1 MPNIALPDGNFLE
14 VPSNPTPE
22 YAARVRDALASAF
35 PEEYGE
41 RSYLGYI
48 PEIAKAVPRGL
59 AGTYL
64 TALEGLGSFANAAT
78 DAVGLES
85 LIDAGEEN
93 AVIAHAREGREALN
107 ESFLGAS
114 APYRDQWAVKAG
126 EALGSFASFA
136 IPGTA
141 VMKLTSLQ
149 GAKAMLPILPLAS
162 MAGAG
167 EASQRV
173 EAARASGLNVTQ
185 EQENASVMWGS
196 LIGATELAPVHN
208 ILKRINKLAAPKFKK
223 EWMHR
228 IHQAVIS
235 GGLEG
240 AQEVAA
246 SLMQDAVEK
255 GYYNPDLDFGESW
268 WEEFT
273 LGGFAG
279 FAGDLALRAMGGR
292 RFSITDQ
299 GWLDKETD
307 SRKRR
312 AEGLER
318 QRAVLEQA
326 EKDLTFPAL
335 PAPDPELTPD
345 QIMIEGDEDPVAFAN
360 RLSITLGDR
369 FPLNTTWSVV
379 PVSEGLVSVQDGDGV
394 AYGQPMT
401 LEEGTTVAGELNN
414 QQFTDAI
421 NREVNNK
428 IALTGDYPSGRQR
441 RLVEEAGQRILDP
454 EQFTFP
460 SFAIDFYG
468 GTTSLDEG
476 YNESLTWQEIEAE
489 AQQRPWRKLTK
500 TQEMNKARA
509 AEGKSPLNNFSV
521 EQAKQALTG
530 EQFRAMVD
538 GKVEALTNAGMIY
551 TQEYVDD
558 LVVLAKERTAKGKL
572 SSKKESRQA
581 RQELKALEDA
591 LLVEAV
597 EDPAEAGMPDKL
609 RFGRYN
615 LIADEA
621 EARSLKRMARVVDK
635 KFTTRGVRPPPGMG
649 ENVHQ
654 TRAALETI
662 AQQKNISFDPDS
674 PAWKFFFKQVTGK
687 EKLGP
692 VRRAHRKADEMSP
705 DETAL
710 VWLEMMQ
717 LPSFPTLTTLPD
729 FSPSSL
735 NANQYDAA
743 KTAVIASGRVSND
756 LLKEAMSIEGRKVR
770 SATISE
776 ARRLLA
782 AEGVIPTP
790 QSRSV
795 TQTTEPSPEEDV
807 VIVDEP
813 VTLAQDIDL
822 QVKVTRNA
830 VDKTLR
836 GRGVNNIN
844 TRILNTVDDATGRA
858 RDLETGREVIGVGRA
873 SLGTYSAALHRVT
886 VVLRELD
893 PSVTEEMLAQ
903 DVAGRV
909 NHELIHAMR
918 ELDLFTEGEWK
929 ALTKYAESAIE
940 PISGLTFLERA
951 QLPADQDGYADQP
964 ITIQIEESVAELYR
978 NHAQGL
984 LEKAVTGKPRSLLDR
999 ITHFFSRMVEVV
1011 RGTPE
1016 ALTVLEAITS
1026 GEIGGRPAEIRT
1038 LRETEAEIRALEE
1051 TPTTAVPGAR
1061 AADAPP
1067 EAIVGERVSDLPPP
1081 SDREMRA
1088 YHGSRTPT
1096 SLWRRLGGRPPFD
1109 EFKVP
1114 TQPGRIQQGWG
1125 MYFTD
1130 ETSSAQAWGPN
1141 VIPANI
1147 PSPERMLHWN
1157 ESFSNQPEGVRVALD
1172 QLGLPIS
1179 AENTG
1184 QEIYDL
1190 LADQFMPP
1198 VPARVGY
1205 GREWMEQD
1213 LQANRM
1219 ASEKL
1224 SEVGVDGTY
1233 SDFQIAVFDPVNIEA
1248 LTRREAAQPEITDVG
1263 ERVPDLPPE
1272 LEMRAAAPTEE
1283 EVQIIPTPDGGVDV
1297 LAFHGKFDP
1306 GLPES
1311 KTRFGGLHIGTKKA
1325 AEGRMEY
1332 FRPDPMKAERWNVIP
1347 VKAHLRQ
1354 PFGTA
1359 ARPVT
1364 EHDLAMILNLPD
1376 METGGI
1382 WHANDEGWQGV
1393 QSVAEEGSPLLPG
1406 RSRGLNKLKEEGYD
1420 GIIYR
1425 NIVEDEGSLSVL
1437 ILDTTVA
1444 AQREEIPDREMRQS
1458 LDRTIGSLEEI
1469 DGGRY
1474 FNPKALFHD
1483 IHVTSRPKSAHKSKE
1498 ILISLS
1504 PKEFL
1509 SLVPGVAGRTTEEK
1523 TEGLRELVEGGD
1535 QFRQLLHLSFQHDGR
1550 TAKVY
1555 GHEGR
1560 HRAMALESLGV
1571 EQMPVI
1577 LKSLG
1582 YPGGRY
1588 GQGEIEWTE
1597 QYSDDADSYGRLEV
1611 WPETLEAQGE
1621 YATNQIP
1628 FPVADPLAVPQ
1639 EREMRAQPVEDAP
1652 PLPEGEVRAPTPEQ
1666 LEEAVA
1672 TVDQQAE
1679 EAVANGTV
1687 PRFSTKASPEAKYV
1701 ALNPDEGMKLPQDM
1715 SERFMLSN
1723 VPVLPDRIQKIMN
1736 RRLPY
1741 EPEGQRETFGQRVLG
1756 TLNAESGSEL
1766 ATRLREDFVYR
1777 YARWE
1782 PIGREMA
1789 AKDARTLWADSS
1801 AIAAMNM
1808 ADLSGGYIASA
1819 WKWGQIAYKDG
1830 GYMVEDVAMENG
1842 EMTGGLLDIL
1852 EPIYKDQNKSRLW
1865 QLYMIERRARYSN
1878 SQGKLLDIPDSEL
1891 KSEWDDVSAEV
1902 EANYPELIE
1911 VAEKYDAWNN
1921 QLIQF
1926 MTDTGLV
1933 NKETAQE
1940 WIDSSFYYPFY
1951 RQMEGEEAGRDRVF
1965 KTRLMTGA
1973 NSLVRQKLEGSR
1985 REFITDPIEAI
1996 GKNLSA
2002 AITAG
2007 MKNVAGQRAMRDA
2020 VALGYGEEVK
2030 QKKDGNYTILID
2042 GKERHYAIGDLQL
2055 VASLM
2060 SMSQGELTPIINVLA
2075 KPASLLRSLVTKS
2088 PDFMAAAIFRD
2099 VGSAAVTSGASLPK
2113 LAGAVKNAFGPL
2125 ENMERRGF
2133 GLGYDFQNDPRQVKE
2148 WYKQEYR
2155 KRGVGGHGL
2164 MPMDAFRRVWDAL
2177 GQASTRSDVAIRK
2190 SVYEDVLARTGN
2202 EAEAIYQ
2209 GWEVINFS
2217 RRGASPTFRVLTAS
2231 IPFLNARI
2239 QGLDVFYRAGRGR
2252 YSSDPRKNKEMVQ
2265 RTFIYRSLL
2274 MAGLTGLYYLLVS
2287 DSEDYREASP
2297 IERDMN
2303 YIIPVLG
2310 GLKLPVPF
2318 EVGFLFKTI
2327 PEKILDTIYGTST
2340 QRDLAGTI
2348 LRGAGSTFEFNPL
2361 GIQAI
2366 APLVEYY
2373 YNKSFFTGR
2382 EIVPYYMLGQESFM
2396 QKQWDST
2403 ILAQNLGKALNISPL
2418 KIDHL
2423 MRGYTG
2429 TLGTYAID
2437 LADAVA
2443 RQFAGPEYQVPKRL
2457 QDFPVVRRFYQ
2468 GVGSGYQQ
2476 AFYDLDSDVQRM
2488 VQTFNKLQKDG
2499 RMDEAYAYYL
2509 TRPELL
2515 ESKEMVNAISRFM
2528 DSYRERRDAIRNSK
2542 IPDDTKRDFL
2552 DQLDEEKNR
2561 LLKEIPQMR
2570 KDIGSPFLRLGNTV
2584 GL

>member
-1 MPNIALPDGNFLE
+1 MAFLSLPDGNRLAI
-14 VPSNPTPE
+14 PDNPTE
-22 YAARVRDALASAF
+22 AYLDNLESELAQIY

-41 RSYLGYI
+41 RTVAGYVS
-48 PEIAKAVPRGL
+48 EFGKAIPRGL
-59 AGTYL
+59 ASTFL
-64 TALEGLGSFANAAT
+64 TAAEGVGSLANAVT
-78 DAVGLES
+78 DSVGLES

-93 AVIAHAREGREALN
+93 ELISIAREGREALN
-107 ESFLGAS
+107 ESFLGAD
-114 APYRDQWAVKAG
+114 AAYRDKWITKAG

-162 MAGAG
+162 TAGAG

-208 ILKRINKLAAPKFKK
+208 ILRRINKLAPPKFKNV
-223 EWMHR
+223 WMNR
-228 IHQAVIS
+228 IQEAVVS

-279 FAGDLALRAMGGR
+279 FAGDLALRALGGR
-292 RFSITDQ
+292 RFSVTDQ

-345 QIMIEGDEDPVAFAN
+345 QITIEDGEDPVAFAN

-369 FPLNTTWSVV
+369 FPLNTIWSTV
-379 PVSEGLVSVQDGDGV
+379 PVSEGLVSVQDREGV
-394 AYGQPMT
+394 TYGQPMT
-401 LEEGTTVAGELNN
+401 LEEGTIVAGELNN
-414 QQFTDAI
+414 QQFADAI

-460 SFAIDFYG
+460 AFAIDFYG

-476 YNESLTWQEIEAE
+476 YNESLTWQEIEE
-489 AQQRPWRKLTK
+489 EGQQRPWRKLTK

-509 AEGKSPLNNFSV
+509 AEGKPPLNNFSV
-521 EQAKQALTG
+521 EQAKQALTE

-538 GKVEALTNAGMIY
+538 GKVEALTNAGIIY

-572 SSKKESRQA
+572 SNKKESRQA
-581 RQELKALEDA
+581 REELKALEDA

-597 EDPAEAGMPDKL
+597 EDPAETGMPEKL

-615 LIADEA
+615 LIADQA
-621 EARSLKRMARVVDK
+621 EARALKRMARVVDK

-662 AQQKNISFDPDS
+662 AQQKNISFDPSS

-795 TQTTEPSPEEDV
+795 TEVGEPAPTEDV
-807 VIVDEP
+807 VTINEP
-813 VTLAQDIDL
+813 VTLAEDTDL
-822 QVKVTRNA
+822 QVKITRD
-830 VDKTLR
+830 VMDKTVR

-844 TRILNTVDDATGRA
+844 SRILGIIDAATGRA
-858 RDLETGREVIGVGRA
+858 RDLETGREVIGSEALA
-873 SLGTYSAALHRVT
+873 SYSAALNRVT
-886 VVLRELD
+886 VVVGELD
-893 PSVTEEMLAQ
+893 PAVTEEMLAQ

-951 QLPADQDGYADQP
+951 QLPRDQGGYADQS

-978 NHAQGL
+978 NHVQGL

-1011 RGTPE
+1011 RGTPD
-1016 ALTVLEAITS
+1016 ALGVLEAITS
-1026 GEIGGRPAEIRT
+1026 GEIGGRPAEIST
-1038 LRETEAEIRALEE
+1038 LREPEAEIRALEE

-1081 SDREMRA
+1081 SDREMRGGWYGPEQGMRPIGEIPHNELTQQQRDQLRRMSKMHFDTTTVW
-1088 YHGSRTPT
+1088 YHGT
-1096 SLWRRLGGRPPFD
+1096 SEVVEGAGEDTEAFDMFMSTRDKGWDSQWMADLG
-1109 EFKVP
+1109 
-1114 TQPGRIQQGWG
+1114 TW
-1125 MYFTD
+1125 FTD
-1130 ETSSAQAWGPN
+1130 EPQVADHFARAEDGYILPAYLRMRNPKNFYGYEALEEDYAESPAASVQEYVANLQAEGYDSIEIESSFTDVEVSRTDA
-1141 VIPANI
+1141 VVF
-1147 PSPERMLHWN
+1147 
-1157 ESFSNQPEGVRVALD
+1157 ESDQVRSA
-1172 QLGLPIS
+1172 IS
-1179 AENTG
+1179 A
-1184 QEIYDL
+1184 
-1190 LADQFMPP
+1190 
-1198 VPARVGY
+1198 
-1205 GREWMEQD
+1205 
-1213 LQANRM
+1213 
-1219 ASEKL
+1219 
-1224 SEVGVDGTY
+1224 
-1233 SDFQIAVFDPVNIEA
+1233 
-1248 LTRREAAQPEITDVG
+1248 
-1263 ERVPDLPPE
+1263 
-1272 LEMRAAAPTEE
+1272 
-1283 EVQIIPTPDGGVDV
+1283 
-1297 LAFHGKFDP
+1297 KFDP
-1306 GLPES
+1306 A
-1311 KTRFGGLHIGTKKA
+1311 RA
-1325 AEGRMEY
+1325 AE
-1332 FRPDPMKAERWNVIP
+1332 
-1347 VKAHLRQ
+1347 
-1354 PFGTA
+1354 
-1359 ARPVT
+1359 
-1364 EHDLAMILNLPD
+1364 
-1376 METGGI
+1376 
-1382 WHANDEGWQGV
+1382 
-1393 QSVAEEGSPLLPG
+1393 PG
-1406 RSRGLNKLKEEGYD
+1406 L
-1420 GIIYR
+1420 
-1425 NIVEDEGSLSVL
+1425 
-1437 ILDTTVA
+1437 
-1444 AQREEIPDREMRQS
+1444 
-1458 LDRTIGSLEEI
+1458 
-1469 DGGRY
+1469 
-1474 FNPKALFHD
+1474 
-1483 IHVTSRPKSAHKSKE
+1483 
-1498 ILISLS
+1498 
-1504 PKEFL
+1504 
-1509 SLVPGVAGRTTEEK
+1509 
-1523 TEGLRELVEGGD
+1523 
-1535 QFRQLLHLSFQHDGR
+1535 
-1550 TAKVY
+1550 
-1555 GHEGR
+1555 
-1560 HRAMALESLGV
+1560 
-1571 EQMPVI
+1571 
-1577 LKSLG
+1577 
-1582 YPGGRY
+1582 
-1588 GQGEIEWTE
+1588 
-1597 QYSDDADSYGRLEV
+1597 
-1611 WPETLEAQGE
+1611 
-1621 YATNQIP
+1621 
-1628 FPVADPLAVPQ
+1628 
-1639 EREMRAQPVEDAP
+1639 REMRA
-1652 PLPEGEVRAPTPEQ
+1652 PTQEQ
-1666 LEEAVA
+1666 IDEAVA

-1756 TLNAESGSEL
+1756 TLNVESGSEL
-1766 ATRLREDFVYR
+1766 ATRLREDLVYR

-2177 GQASTRSDVAIRK
+2177 GQASTRSDVAIRQ

-2239 QGLDVFYRAGRGR
+2239 QGLDVFYRAARGR
-2252 YSSDPRKNKEMVQ
+2252 YSSDPRKNKEMVR

-2274 MAGLTGLYYLLVS
+2274 MAGLTGLYYALVS
-2287 DSEDYREASP
+2287 DTEDYKEATT
-2297 IERDMN
+2297 IEKDMN

-2318 EVGFLFKTI
+2318 EVGFLFKTM

-2340 QRDLAGTI
+2340 GGDLAGTI
-2348 LRGAGSTFEFNPL
+2348 GRGFGSTFEFNPL

-2366 APLVEYY
+2366 APLVEMY

-2396 QKQWDST
+2396 QTRWDT
-2403 ILAQNLGKALNISPL
+2403 PLFAQNLGKALNISPL

-2437 LADAVA
+2437 LSDAVA
-2443 RQFAGPEYQVPKRL
+2443 REFAGPEYQVPKRL

-2476 AFYDLDSDVQRM
+2476 MFYDLDSDVQRM

-2528 DSYRERRDAIRNSK
+2528 DSYRERRDAIRNSD
-2542 IPDDTKRDFL
+2542 IPDDTKRDLL

>member
-1 MPNIALPDGNFLE
+1 MAFLSLPDGNRLAI
-14 VPSNPTPE
+14 PDNPTE
-22 YAARVRDALASAF
+22 AYLDNLESELAQIY

-41 RSYLGYI
+41 RTVAGYVS
-48 PEIAKAVPRGL
+48 EFGKAIPRGL
-59 AGTYL
+59 ASTFL
-64 TALEGLGSFANAAT
+64 TAAEGVGSLANAVT
-78 DAVGLES
+78 DSVGLES

-93 AVIAHAREGREALN
+93 ELISIAREGREALN
-107 ESFLGAS
+107 ESFLGAD
-114 APYRDQWAVKAG
+114 AAYRDKWITKAG

-162 MAGAG
+162 TAGAG

-208 ILKRINKLAAPKFKK
+208 ILRRINKLAPPKFKNV
-223 EWMHR
+223 WMNR
-228 IHQAVIS
+228 IQEAVVS

-279 FAGDLALRAMGGR
+279 FAGDLALRALGGR
-292 RFSITDQ
+292 RFSVTDQ

-345 QIMIEGDEDPVAFAN
+345 QITIEDGEDPVAFAN

-369 FPLNTTWSVV
+369 FPLNTIWSTV
-379 PVSEGLVSVQDGDGV
+379 PVSEGLVSVQDREGV
-394 AYGQPMT
+394 TYGQPMT
-401 LEEGTTVAGELNN
+401 LEEGTIVAGELNN
-414 QQFTDAI
+414 QQFADAI

-460 SFAIDFYG
+460 AFAIDFYG

-476 YNESLTWQEIEAE
+476 YNESLTWQEIEE
-489 AQQRPWRKLTK
+489 EGQQRPWRKLTK

-509 AEGKSPLNNFSV
+509 AEGKPPLNNFSV
-521 EQAKQALTG
+521 EQAKQALTE

-538 GKVEALTNAGMIY
+538 GKVEALTNAGIIY

-572 SSKKESRQA
+572 SNKKESRQA
-581 RQELKALEDA
+581 REELKALEDA

-597 EDPAEAGMPDKL
+597 EDPAETGMPEKL

-615 LIADEA
+615 LIADQA
-621 EARSLKRMARVVDK
+621 EARALKRMARVVDK

-662 AQQKNISFDPDS
+662 AQQKNISFDPSS

-795 TQTTEPSPEEDV
+795 TEVGEPAPTEDV
-807 VIVDEP
+807 VTINEP
-813 VTLAQDIDL
+813 VTLAEDTDL
-822 QVKVTRNA
+822 QVKITRD
-830 VDKTLR
+830 VMDKTVR

-844 TRILNTVDDATGRA
+844 SRILGIIDAATGRA
-858 RDLETGREVIGVGRA
+858 RDLETGREVIGSEALA
-873 SLGTYSAALHRVT
+873 SYSAALNRVT
-886 VVLRELD
+886 VVVGELD
-893 PSVTEEMLAQ
+893 PAVTEEMLAQ

-951 QLPADQDGYADQP
+951 QLPRDQGGYADQS

-978 NHAQGL
+978 NHVQGL

-1011 RGTPE
+1011 RGTPD
-1016 ALTVLEAITS
+1016 ALGVLEAITS

-1081 SDREMRA
+1081 SDREMRGGWYGPEQGMRPIGEIPHNELTQQQRDQLRRMSKMHFDTTTVW
-1088 YHGSRTPT
+1088 YHGT
-1096 SLWRRLGGRPPFD
+1096 SEVVEGAGEDTEAFDMFMSTRDKGWDSQWMADLG
-1109 EFKVP
+1109 
-1114 TQPGRIQQGWG
+1114 TW
-1125 MYFTD
+1125 FTD
-1130 ETSSAQAWGPN
+1130 EPQVADHFARAEDGYILPAYLRMRNPKNFYGYEALEEDYAESPAASVQEYVANLQAEGYDSIEIESSFTDVEVSRTDA
-1141 VIPANI
+1141 VVF
-1147 PSPERMLHWN
+1147 
-1157 ESFSNQPEGVRVALD
+1157 ESDQVRSA
-1172 QLGLPIS
+1172 IS
-1179 AENTG
+1179 A
-1184 QEIYDL
+1184 
-1190 LADQFMPP
+1190 
-1198 VPARVGY
+1198 
-1205 GREWMEQD
+1205 
-1213 LQANRM
+1213 
-1219 ASEKL
+1219 
-1224 SEVGVDGTY
+1224 
-1233 SDFQIAVFDPVNIEA
+1233 
-1248 LTRREAAQPEITDVG
+1248 
-1263 ERVPDLPPE
+1263 
-1272 LEMRAAAPTEE
+1272 
-1283 EVQIIPTPDGGVDV
+1283 
-1297 LAFHGKFDP
+1297 KFDP
-1306 GLPES
+1306 A
-1311 KTRFGGLHIGTKKA
+1311 RA
-1325 AEGRMEY
+1325 AE
-1332 FRPDPMKAERWNVIP
+1332 
-1347 VKAHLRQ
+1347 
-1354 PFGTA
+1354 
-1359 ARPVT
+1359 
-1364 EHDLAMILNLPD
+1364 
-1376 METGGI
+1376 
-1382 WHANDEGWQGV
+1382 
-1393 QSVAEEGSPLLPG
+1393 PG
-1406 RSRGLNKLKEEGYD
+1406 L
-1420 GIIYR
+1420 
-1425 NIVEDEGSLSVL
+1425 
-1437 ILDTTVA
+1437 
-1444 AQREEIPDREMRQS
+1444 
-1458 LDRTIGSLEEI
+1458 
-1469 DGGRY
+1469 
-1474 FNPKALFHD
+1474 
-1483 IHVTSRPKSAHKSKE
+1483 
-1498 ILISLS
+1498 
-1504 PKEFL
+1504 
-1509 SLVPGVAGRTTEEK
+1509 
-1523 TEGLRELVEGGD
+1523 
-1535 QFRQLLHLSFQHDGR
+1535 
-1550 TAKVY
+1550 
-1555 GHEGR
+1555 
-1560 HRAMALESLGV
+1560 
-1571 EQMPVI
+1571 
-1577 LKSLG
+1577 
-1582 YPGGRY
+1582 
-1588 GQGEIEWTE
+1588 
-1597 QYSDDADSYGRLEV
+1597 
-1611 WPETLEAQGE
+1611 
-1621 YATNQIP
+1621 
-1628 FPVADPLAVPQ
+1628 
-1639 EREMRAQPVEDAP
+1639 REMRA
-1652 PLPEGEVRAPTPEQ
+1652 PTQEQ
-1666 LEEAVA
+1666 IDEAVA

-1756 TLNAESGSEL
+1756 TLNVESGSEL
-1766 ATRLREDFVYR
+1766 ATRLREDLVYR

-2177 GQASTRSDVAIRK
+2177 GQASTRSDVAIRQ

-2239 QGLDVFYRAGRGR
+2239 QGLDVFYRAARGR
-2252 YSSDPRKNKEMVQ
+2252 YSSDPRKNKEMVR

-2274 MAGLTGLYYLLVS
+2274 MAGLTGLYYALVS
-2287 DSEDYREASP
+2287 DTEDYKEATT
-2297 IERDMN
+2297 IEKDMN

-2318 EVGFLFKTI
+2318 EVGFLFKTM

-2340 QRDLAGTI
+2340 GGDLAGTI
-2348 LRGAGSTFEFNPL
+2348 GRGFGSTFEFNPL

-2366 APLVEYY
+2366 APLVEMY

-2396 QKQWDST
+2396 QTRWDT
-2403 ILAQNLGKALNISPL
+2403 PLFAQNLGKALNISPL

-2437 LADAVA
+2437 LSDAVA
-2443 RQFAGPEYQVPKRL
+2443 REFAGPEYQVPKRL

-2476 AFYDLDSDVQRM
+2476 MFYDLDSDVQRM

-2528 DSYRERRDAIRNSK
+2528 DSYRERRDAIRNSD
-2542 IPDDTKRDFL
+2542 IPDDTKRDLL

>member
-1 MPNIALPDGNFLE
+1 MAFLSLPDGNRLAI
-14 VPSNPTPE
+14 PDNPTE
-22 YAARVRDALASAF
+22 AYLDNLESELAQIY

-41 RSYLGYI
+41 RTVAGYVS
-48 PEIAKAVPRGL
+48 EFGKAIPRGL
-59 AGTYL
+59 ASTFL
-64 TALEGLGSFANAAT
+64 TAAEGVGSLANAVT
-78 DAVGLES
+78 DSVGLES

-93 AVIAHAREGREALN
+93 ELISIAREGREALN
-107 ESFLGAS
+107 ESFLGAD
-114 APYRDQWAVKAG
+114 AAYRDKWITKAG

-162 MAGAG
+162 TAGAG

-208 ILKRINKLAAPKFKK
+208 ILRRINKLAPPKFKNV
-223 EWMHR
+223 WMNR
-228 IHQAVIS
+228 IQEAVVS

-279 FAGDLALRAMGGR
+279 FAGDLALRALGGR
-292 RFSITDQ
+292 RFSVTDQ

-345 QIMIEGDEDPVAFAN
+345 QITIEDGEDPVAFAN

-369 FPLNTTWSVV
+369 FPLNTIWSTV
-379 PVSEGLVSVQDGDGV
+379 PVSEGLVSVQDREGV
-394 AYGQPMT
+394 TYGQPMT
-401 LEEGTTVAGELNN
+401 LEEGTIVAGELNN
-414 QQFTDAI
+414 QQFADAI

-460 SFAIDFYG
+460 AFAIDFYG

-476 YNESLTWQEIEAE
+476 YNESLTWQEIEE
-489 AQQRPWRKLTK
+489 EGQQRPWRKLTK

-509 AEGKSPLNNFSV
+509 AEGKPPLNNFSV
-521 EQAKQALTG
+521 EQAKQALTE

-538 GKVEALTNAGMIY
+538 GKVEALTNAGIIY

-572 SSKKESRQA
+572 SNKKESRQA
-581 RQELKALEDA
+581 REELKALEDA

-597 EDPAEAGMPDKL
+597 EDPAETGMPEKL

-615 LIADEA
+615 LIADQA
-621 EARSLKRMARVVDK
+621 EARALKRMARVVDK

-662 AQQKNISFDPDS
+662 AQQKNISFDPSS

-795 TQTTEPSPEEDV
+795 TEVGEPAPTEAV
-807 VIVDEP
+807 VTINAP
-813 VTLAQDIDL
+813 VTLAEDTAR
-822 QVKVTRNA
+822 QVKITRD
-830 VDKTLR
+830 VMDKTVR

-844 TRILNTVDDATGRA
+844 SRILGIIDAATGRA
-858 RDLETGREVIGVGRA
+858 RDLETGREVIGSEALA
-873 SLGTYSAALHRVT
+873 SYSAALNRVT
-886 VVLRELD
+886 VVVGELD
-893 PSVTEEMLAQ
+893 PAVTEEMLAQ

-951 QLPADQDGYADQP
+951 QLPRDQGGYADQS

-978 NHAQGL
+978 NHVQGL

-1011 RGTPE
+1011 RGTPD
-1016 ALTVLEAITS
+1016 ALGVLEAITS

-1081 SDREMRA
+1081 SDREMRGGWYGPEQGMRPIGEIPHNELTQQQRDQLRRMSKMHFDTTTVW
-1088 YHGSRTPT
+1088 YHGT
-1096 SLWRRLGGRPPFD
+1096 SEVVEGAGEDTEAFDMFMSTRDKGWDSQWMADLG
-1109 EFKVP
+1109 
-1114 TQPGRIQQGWG
+1114 TW
-1125 MYFTD
+1125 FTD
-1130 ETSSAQAWGPN
+1130 EPQVADHFARAEDGYILPAYLRMRNPKNFYGYEALEEDYAESPAASVQEYVANLQAEGYDSIEIESSFTDVEVSRTDA
-1141 VIPANI
+1141 VVF
-1147 PSPERMLHWN
+1147 
-1157 ESFSNQPEGVRVALD
+1157 ESDQVRSA
-1172 QLGLPIS
+1172 IS
-1179 AENTG
+1179 A
-1184 QEIYDL
+1184 
-1190 LADQFMPP
+1190 
-1198 VPARVGY
+1198 
-1205 GREWMEQD
+1205 
-1213 LQANRM
+1213 
-1219 ASEKL
+1219 
-1224 SEVGVDGTY
+1224 
-1233 SDFQIAVFDPVNIEA
+1233 
-1248 LTRREAAQPEITDVG
+1248 
-1263 ERVPDLPPE
+1263 
-1272 LEMRAAAPTEE
+1272 
-1283 EVQIIPTPDGGVDV
+1283 
-1297 LAFHGKFDP
+1297 KFDP
-1306 GLPES
+1306 A
-1311 KTRFGGLHIGTKKA
+1311 RA
-1325 AEGRMEY
+1325 AE
-1332 FRPDPMKAERWNVIP
+1332 
-1347 VKAHLRQ
+1347 
-1354 PFGTA
+1354 
-1359 ARPVT
+1359 
-1364 EHDLAMILNLPD
+1364 
-1376 METGGI
+1376 
-1382 WHANDEGWQGV
+1382 
-1393 QSVAEEGSPLLPG
+1393 PG
-1406 RSRGLNKLKEEGYD
+1406 L
-1420 GIIYR
+1420 
-1425 NIVEDEGSLSVL
+1425 
-1437 ILDTTVA
+1437 
-1444 AQREEIPDREMRQS
+1444 
-1458 LDRTIGSLEEI
+1458 
-1469 DGGRY
+1469 
-1474 FNPKALFHD
+1474 
-1483 IHVTSRPKSAHKSKE
+1483 
-1498 ILISLS
+1498 
-1504 PKEFL
+1504 
-1509 SLVPGVAGRTTEEK
+1509 
-1523 TEGLRELVEGGD
+1523 
-1535 QFRQLLHLSFQHDGR
+1535 
-1550 TAKVY
+1550 
-1555 GHEGR
+1555 
-1560 HRAMALESLGV
+1560 
-1571 EQMPVI
+1571 
-1577 LKSLG
+1577 
-1582 YPGGRY
+1582 
-1588 GQGEIEWTE
+1588 
-1597 QYSDDADSYGRLEV
+1597 
-1611 WPETLEAQGE
+1611 
-1621 YATNQIP
+1621 
-1628 FPVADPLAVPQ
+1628 
-1639 EREMRAQPVEDAP
+1639 REMRA
-1652 PLPEGEVRAPTPEQ
+1652 PTQEQ
-1666 LEEAVA
+1666 IDEAVA

-1756 TLNAESGSEL
+1756 TLNVESGSAL
-1766 ATRLREDFVYR
+1766 ATRLREDLVYR

-1926 MTDTGLV
+1926 MTDTGMV

-2177 GQASTRSDVAIRK
+2177 GQASTRSDVAIRQ

-2239 QGLDVFYRAGRGR
+2239 QGLDVFYRAARGR
-2252 YSSDPRKNKEMVQ
+2252 YSSDPRKNKEMVR

-2274 MAGLTGLYYLLVS
+2274 MAGLTGLYYALVS
-2287 DSEDYREASP
+2287 DTEDYKEATT
-2297 IERDMN
+2297 IEKDMN

-2318 EVGFLFKTI
+2318 EVGFLFKTM

-2340 QRDLAGTI
+2340 GGDLAGTI
-2348 LRGAGSTFEFNPL
+2348 GRGFGSTFEFNPL

-2366 APLVEYY
+2366 APLVEMY

-2396 QKQWDST
+2396 QTRWDT
-2403 ILAQNLGKALNISPL
+2403 PLFAQNLGKALNISPL

-2437 LADAVA
+2437 LSDAVA
-2443 RQFAGPEYQVPKRL
+2443 REFAGPEYQVPKRL

-2476 AFYDLDSDVQRM
+2476 MFYDLDSDVQRM

-2528 DSYRERRDAIRNSK
+2528 DSYRERRDAIRNSD
-2542 IPDDTKRDFL
+2542 IPDDTKRDLL

>member
-1 MPNIALPDGNFLE
+1 MPPLALPDGRFLD
-14 VPSNPTPE
+14 VPEDRTPE
-22 YAARVRDALASAF
+22 YVANLKRKLAEVY

-41 RSYLGYI
+41 RTVAGYVS
-48 PEIAKAVPRGL
+48 EFGKAIPRGL
-59 AGTYL
+59 ASTFL
-64 TALEGLGSFANAAT
+64 TAAEGVGSLANAVT
-78 DAVGLES
+78 DSVGLES

-93 AVIAHAREGREALN
+93 ELISLAREGREALN
-107 ESFLGAS
+107 ESFLGAD
-114 APYRDQWAVKAG
+114 AAYRDKWITKAG

-162 MAGAG
+162 TAGAG

-208 ILKRINKLAAPKFKK
+208 ILRRINKLAPPKFKNV
-223 EWMHR
+223 WMNR
-228 IHQAVIS
+228 IQEAVVS

-255 GYYNPDLDFGESW
+255 GYYKPALDFGESW
-268 WEEFT
+268 GEEFT
-273 LGGFAG
+273 LGGCAG
-279 FAGDLALRAMGGR
+279 FAGDLALRALGGR
-292 RFSITDQ
+292 RFSVTDQ

-345 QIMIEGDEDPVAFAN
+345 QITIEDGEDPVAFAN

-369 FPLNTTWSVV
+369 FPLNTIWSTV
-379 PVSEGLVSVQDGDGV
+379 PVSEGLVSVQDREGV
-394 AYGQPMT
+394 TYGQPMT
-401 LEEGTTVAGELNN
+401 LEEGTIVAGELNN
-414 QQFTDAI
+414 QQFADAI

-460 SFAIDFYG
+460 AFAIDFYG

-476 YNESLTWQEIEAE
+476 YNESLTWQEIEE
-489 AQQRPWRKLTK
+489 EGQQRPWRKLTK

-509 AEGKSPLNNFSV
+509 AEGKPPLNNFSV
-521 EQAKQALTG
+521 EQAKQALTE

-538 GKVEALTNAGMIY
+538 GKVEALTNAGIIY

-572 SSKKESRQA
+572 SNKKESRQA
-581 RQELKALEDA
+581 REELKALEDA

-597 EDPAEAGMPDKL
+597 EDPAETGMPEKL

-615 LIADEA
+615 LIADQA
-621 EARSLKRMARVVDK
+621 EARALKRMARVVDK

-662 AQQKNISFDPDS
+662 AQQKNISFDPSS

-795 TQTTEPSPEEDV
+795 TEVGEPAPTEDV
-807 VIVDEP
+807 VTINEP
-813 VTLAQDIDL
+813 VTLAEDTDL
-822 QVKVTRNA
+822 QVKITRD
-830 VDKTLR
+830 VMDKTVR

-844 TRILNTVDDATGRA
+844 SRILGIIDAATGRA
-858 RDLETGREVIGVGRA
+858 RDLETGREVIGSEALA
-873 SLGTYSAALHRVT
+873 SYSAALNRVT
-886 VVLRELD
+886 VVVGELD
-893 PSVTEEMLAQ
+893 PAVTEEMLAQ

-951 QLPADQDGYADQP
+951 QLPRDQGGYADQS

-978 NHAQGL
+978 NHVQGL

-1011 RGTPE
+1011 RGTPD
-1016 ALTVLEAITS
+1016 ALGVLEAITS

-1081 SDREMRA
+1081 SDREMRGGWYGPEQGMRPIGEIPHNELTQQQRDQLRRMSKMHFDTTTVW
-1088 YHGSRTPT
+1088 YHGT
-1096 SLWRRLGGRPPFD
+1096 SEVVEGAGEDTEAFDMFMSTRDKGWDSQWMADLG
-1109 EFKVP
+1109 
-1114 TQPGRIQQGWG
+1114 TW
-1125 MYFTD
+1125 FTD
-1130 ETSSAQAWGPN
+1130 EPQVADHFARAEDGYILPAYLRMRNPKNFYGYEALEEDYAESPAASVQEYVANLQAEGYDSIEIESSFTDVEVSRTDA
-1141 VIPANI
+1141 VVF
-1147 PSPERMLHWN
+1147 
-1157 ESFSNQPEGVRVALD
+1157 ESDQVRSA
-1172 QLGLPIS
+1172 IS
-1179 AENTG
+1179 A
-1184 QEIYDL
+1184 
-1190 LADQFMPP
+1190 
-1198 VPARVGY
+1198 
-1205 GREWMEQD
+1205 
-1213 LQANRM
+1213 
-1219 ASEKL
+1219 
-1224 SEVGVDGTY
+1224 
-1233 SDFQIAVFDPVNIEA
+1233 
-1248 LTRREAAQPEITDVG
+1248 
-1263 ERVPDLPPE
+1263 
-1272 LEMRAAAPTEE
+1272 
-1283 EVQIIPTPDGGVDV
+1283 
-1297 LAFHGKFDP
+1297 KFDP
-1306 GLPES
+1306 A
-1311 KTRFGGLHIGTKKA
+1311 RA
-1325 AEGRMEY
+1325 AE
-1332 FRPDPMKAERWNVIP
+1332 
-1347 VKAHLRQ
+1347 
-1354 PFGTA
+1354 
-1359 ARPVT
+1359 
-1364 EHDLAMILNLPD
+1364 
-1376 METGGI
+1376 
-1382 WHANDEGWQGV
+1382 
-1393 QSVAEEGSPLLPG
+1393 PG
-1406 RSRGLNKLKEEGYD
+1406 L
-1420 GIIYR
+1420 
-1425 NIVEDEGSLSVL
+1425 
-1437 ILDTTVA
+1437 
-1444 AQREEIPDREMRQS
+1444 
-1458 LDRTIGSLEEI
+1458 
-1469 DGGRY
+1469 
-1474 FNPKALFHD
+1474 
-1483 IHVTSRPKSAHKSKE
+1483 
-1498 ILISLS
+1498 
-1504 PKEFL
+1504 
-1509 SLVPGVAGRTTEEK
+1509 
-1523 TEGLRELVEGGD
+1523 
-1535 QFRQLLHLSFQHDGR
+1535 
-1550 TAKVY
+1550 
-1555 GHEGR
+1555 
-1560 HRAMALESLGV
+1560 
-1571 EQMPVI
+1571 
-1577 LKSLG
+1577 
-1582 YPGGRY
+1582 
-1588 GQGEIEWTE
+1588 
-1597 QYSDDADSYGRLEV
+1597 
-1611 WPETLEAQGE
+1611 
-1621 YATNQIP
+1621 
-1628 FPVADPLAVPQ
+1628 
-1639 EREMRAQPVEDAP
+1639 REMRA
-1652 PLPEGEVRAPTPEQ
+1652 PTQEQ
-1666 LEEAVA
+1666 IDEAVA

-1756 TLNAESGSEL
+1756 TLNVESGSEL
-1766 ATRLREDFVYR
+1766 ATRLREDLVYR

-2177 GQASTRSDVAIRK
+2177 GQASTRSDVAIRQ

-2239 QGLDVFYRAGRGR
+2239 QGLDVFYRAARGR
-2252 YSSDPRKNKEMVQ
+2252 YSSDPRKNKEMVR

-2274 MAGLTGLYYLLVS
+2274 MAGLTGLYYALVS
-2287 DSEDYREASP
+2287 DTEDYKEATT
-2297 IERDMN
+2297 IEKDMN

-2318 EVGFLFKTI
+2318 EVGFLFKTM

-2340 QRDLAGTI
+2340 GGDLAGTI
-2348 LRGAGSTFEFNPL
+2348 GRGFGSTFEFNPL

-2366 APLVEYY
+2366 APLVEMY

-2396 QKQWDST
+2396 QTRWDT
-2403 ILAQNLGKALNISPL
+2403 PLFAQNLGKALNISPL

-2437 LADAVA
+2437 LSDAVA
-2443 RQFAGPEYQVPKRL
+2443 REFAGPEYQVPKRL

-2476 AFYDLDSDVQRM
+2476 MFYDLDSDVQRM

-2528 DSYRERRDAIRNSK
+2528 DSYRERRDAIRNSD
-2542 IPDDTKRDFL
+2542 IPDDTKRDLL

>member
-1 MPNIALPDGNFLE
+1 MAFLSLPDGNRLAI
-14 VPSNPTPE
+14 PDNPTE
-22 YAARVRDALASAF
+22 AYLDNLESELAQIY

-41 RSYLGYI
+41 RTVAGYVS
-48 PEIAKAVPRGL
+48 EFGKAIPRGL
-59 AGTYL
+59 ASTFL
-64 TALEGLGSFANAAT
+64 TAAEGVGSLANAVT
-78 DAVGLES
+78 DSVGLES

-93 AVIAHAREGREALN
+93 ELISIAREGREALN
-107 ESFLGAS
+107 ESFLGAD
-114 APYRDQWAVKAG
+114 AAYRDKWITKAG

-162 MAGAG
+162 TAGAG

-208 ILKRINKLAAPKFKK
+208 ILRRINKLAPPKFKNV
-223 EWMHR
+223 WMNR
-228 IHQAVIS
+228 IQEAVVS

-279 FAGDLALRAMGGR
+279 FAGDLALRALGGR
-292 RFSITDQ
+292 RFSVTDQ

-345 QIMIEGDEDPVAFAN
+345 QITIEDGEDPVAFAN

-369 FPLNTTWSVV
+369 FPLNTIWSTV
-379 PVSEGLVSVQDGDGV
+379 PVSEGLVSVQDREGV
-394 AYGQPMT
+394 TYGQPMT
-401 LEEGTTVAGELNN
+401 LEEGTIVAGELNN
-414 QQFTDAI
+414 QQFADAI

-460 SFAIDFYG
+460 AFAIDFYG

-476 YNESLTWQEIEAE
+476 YNESLTWQEIEE
-489 AQQRPWRKLTK
+489 EGQQRPWRKLTK

-509 AEGKSPLNNFSV
+509 AEGKPPLNNFSV
-521 EQAKQALTG
+521 EQAKQALTE

-538 GKVEALTNAGMIY
+538 GKVEALTNAGIIY

-572 SSKKESRQA
+572 SNKKESRQA
-581 RQELKALEDA
+581 REELKALEDA

-597 EDPAEAGMPDKL
+597 EDPAETGMPEKL

-615 LIADEA
+615 LIADQA
-621 EARSLKRMARVVDK
+621 EARALKRMARVVDK

-662 AQQKNISFDPDS
+662 AQQKNISFDPSS

-795 TQTTEPSPEEDV
+795 TEVGEPAPTEDV
-807 VIVDEP
+807 VTINEP
-813 VTLAQDIDL
+813 VTLAEDTDL
-822 QVKVTRNA
+822 QVKITRD
-830 VDKTLR
+830 VMDKTVR

-844 TRILNTVDDATGRA
+844 SRILGIIDAATGRA
-858 RDLETGREVIGVGRA
+858 RDLETGREVIGSEALA
-873 SLGTYSAALHRVT
+873 SYSAALNRVT
-886 VVLRELD
+886 VVVGELD
-893 PSVTEEMLAQ
+893 PAVTEEMLAQ

-951 QLPADQDGYADQP
+951 QLPRDQGGYADQS

-978 NHAQGL
+978 NHVQGL

-1011 RGTPE
+1011 RGTPD
-1016 ALTVLEAITS
+1016 ALGVLEAITS
-1026 GEIGGRPAEIRT
+1026 GEIGARPAEIRT

-1088 YHGSRTPT
+1088 
-1096 SLWRRLGGRPPFD
+1096 
-1109 EFKVP
+1109 P
-1114 TQPGRIQQGWG
+1114 TQ
-1125 MYFTD
+1125 
-1130 ETSSAQAWGPN
+1130 
-1141 VIPANI
+1141 
-1147 PSPERMLHWN
+1147 
-1157 ESFSNQPEGVRVALD
+1157 
-1172 QLGLPIS
+1172 
-1179 AENTG
+1179 
-1184 QEIYDL
+1184 
-1190 LADQFMPP
+1190 
-1198 VPARVGY
+1198 
-1205 GREWMEQD
+1205 EQ
-1213 LQANRM
+1213 
-1219 ASEKL
+1219 
-1224 SEVGVDGTY
+1224 
-1233 SDFQIAVFDPVNIEA
+1233 
-1248 LTRREAAQPEITDVG
+1248 
-1263 ERVPDLPPE
+1263 
-1272 LEMRAAAPTEE
+1272 
-1283 EVQIIPTPDGGVDV
+1283 
-1297 LAFHGKFDP
+1297 
-1306 GLPES
+1306 
-1311 KTRFGGLHIGTKKA
+1311 
-1325 AEGRMEY
+1325 
-1332 FRPDPMKAERWNVIP
+1332 
-1347 VKAHLRQ
+1347 
-1354 PFGTA
+1354 
-1359 ARPVT
+1359 
-1364 EHDLAMILNLPD
+1364 
-1376 METGGI
+1376 
-1382 WHANDEGWQGV
+1382 
-1393 QSVAEEGSPLLPG
+1393 
-1406 RSRGLNKLKEEGYD
+1406 
-1420 GIIYR
+1420 
-1425 NIVEDEGSLSVL
+1425 
-1437 ILDTTVA
+1437 
-1444 AQREEIPDREMRQS
+1444 
-1458 LDRTIGSLEEI
+1458 I
-1469 DGGRY
+1469 D
-1474 FNPKALFHD
+1474 
-1483 IHVTSRPKSAHKSKE
+1483 
-1498 ILISLS
+1498 
-1504 PKEFL
+1504 
-1509 SLVPGVAGRTTEEK
+1509 
-1523 TEGLRELVEGGD
+1523 
-1535 QFRQLLHLSFQHDGR
+1535 
-1550 TAKVY
+1550 
-1555 GHEGR
+1555 
-1560 HRAMALESLGV
+1560 
-1571 EQMPVI
+1571 
-1577 LKSLG
+1577 
-1582 YPGGRY
+1582 
-1588 GQGEIEWTE
+1588 
-1597 QYSDDADSYGRLEV
+1597 
-1611 WPETLEAQGE
+1611 
-1621 YATNQIP
+1621 
-1628 FPVADPLAVPQ
+1628 
-1639 EREMRAQPVEDAP
+1639 
-1652 PLPEGEVRAPTPEQ
+1652 
-1666 LEEAVA
+1666 EAVA

-1756 TLNAESGSEL
+1756 TLNVESGSEL
-1766 ATRLREDFVYR
+1766 ATRLREDLVYR

-2177 GQASTRSDVAIRK
+2177 GQASTRSDVAIRQ

-2239 QGLDVFYRAGRGR
+2239 QGLDVFYRAARGR
-2252 YSSDPRKNKEMVQ
+2252 YSSDPRKNKEMVR

-2274 MAGLTGLYYLLVS
+2274 MAGLTGLYYALVS
-2287 DSEDYREASP
+2287 DTEDYKEATT
-2297 IERDMN
+2297 IEKDMN

-2318 EVGFLFKTI
+2318 EVGFLFKTM

-2340 QRDLAGTI
+2340 GGDLAGTI
-2348 LRGAGSTFEFNPL
+2348 GRGFGSTFEFNPL

-2366 APLVEYY
+2366 APLVEMY

-2396 QKQWDST
+2396 QTRWDT
-2403 ILAQNLGKALNISPL
+2403 PLFAQNLGKALNISPL

-2437 LADAVA
+2437 LSDAVA
-2443 RQFAGPEYQVPKRL
+2443 REFAGPEYQVPKRL

-2476 AFYDLDSDVQRM
+2476 MFYDLDSDVQRM

-2528 DSYRERRDAIRNSK
+2528 DSYRERRDAIRNSD
-2542 IPDDTKRDFL
+2542 IPDDTKRDLL

>member
-1 MPNIALPDGNFLE
+1 MAFLSLPDGNRLAI
-14 VPSNPTPE
+14 PDNPTE
-22 YAARVRDALASAF
+22 AYLDNLESELAQIY

-41 RSYLGYI
+41 RTVAGYVS
-48 PEIAKAVPRGL
+48 EFGKAIPRGL
-59 AGTYL
+59 ASTFL
-64 TALEGLGSFANAAT
+64 TAAEGVGSLANAVT
-78 DAVGLES
+78 DSVGLES

-93 AVIAHAREGREALN
+93 ELISIAREGREALN
-107 ESFLGAS
+107 ESFLGAD
-114 APYRDQWAVKAG
+114 AAYRDKWITKAG

-162 MAGAG
+162 TAGAG

-208 ILKRINKLAAPKFKK
+208 ILRRINKLAPPKFKNV
-223 EWMHR
+223 WMNR
-228 IHQAVIS
+228 IQEAVVS

-279 FAGDLALRAMGGR
+279 FAGDLALRALGGR
-292 RFSITDQ
+292 RFSVTDQ

-345 QIMIEGDEDPVAFAN
+345 QITIEDGEDPVAFAN

-369 FPLNTTWSVV
+369 FPLNTIWSTV
-379 PVSEGLVSVQDGDGV
+379 PVSEGLVSVQDREGV
-394 AYGQPMT
+394 TYGQPMT
-401 LEEGTTVAGELNN
+401 LEEGTIVAGELNN
-414 QQFTDAI
+414 QQFADAI

-460 SFAIDFYG
+460 AFAIDFYG

-476 YNESLTWQEIEAE
+476 YNESLTWQEIEE
-489 AQQRPWRKLTK
+489 EGQQRPWRKLTK

-509 AEGKSPLNNFSV
+509 AEGKPPLNNFSV
-521 EQAKQALTG
+521 EQAKQALTE

-538 GKVEALTNAGMIY
+538 GKVEALTNAGIIY

-572 SSKKESRQA
+572 SNKKESRQA
-581 RQELKALEDA
+581 REELKALEDA

-597 EDPAEAGMPDKL
+597 EDPAETGMPEKL

-615 LIADEA
+615 LIADQA
-621 EARSLKRMARVVDK
+621 EARALKRMARVVDK

-662 AQQKNISFDPDS
+662 AQQKNISFDPSS

-795 TQTTEPSPEEDV
+795 TEVGEPAPTEDV
-807 VIVDEP
+807 VTINEP
-813 VTLAQDIDL
+813 VTLAEDTDL
-822 QVKVTRNA
+822 QVKITRD
-830 VDKTLR
+830 VMDKTVR

-844 TRILNTVDDATGRA
+844 SRILGIIDAATGRA
-858 RDLETGREVIGVGRA
+858 RDLETGREVIGSEALA
-873 SLGTYSAALHRVT
+873 SYSAALNRVT
-886 VVLRELD
+886 VVVGELD
-893 PSVTEEMLAQ
+893 PAVTEEMLAQ

-951 QLPADQDGYADQP
+951 QLPRDQGGYADQS

-978 NHAQGL
+978 NHVQGL

-1011 RGTPE
+1011 RGTPD
-1016 ALTVLEAITS
+1016 ALGVLEAITS

-1081 SDREMRA
+1081 SDREMRGGWYGPEQGMRPIGEIPHNELTQQQRDQLRRMSKMHFDTTTVW
-1088 YHGSRTPT
+1088 YHGT
-1096 SLWRRLGGRPPFD
+1096 SEVVEGAGEDTEAFDMFMSTRDKGWDSQWMADLG
-1109 EFKVP
+1109 
-1114 TQPGRIQQGWG
+1114 TW
-1125 MYFTD
+1125 FTD
-1130 ETSSAQAWGPN
+1130 EPQVADHFARAEDGYILPAYLRMRNPKNFYGYEALEEDYAESPAASVQEYVANLQAEGYDSIEIESSFTDVEVSRTDA
-1141 VIPANI
+1141 VVF
-1147 PSPERMLHWN
+1147 
-1157 ESFSNQPEGVRVALD
+1157 ESDQVRSA
-1172 QLGLPIS
+1172 IS
-1179 AENTG
+1179 A
-1184 QEIYDL
+1184 
-1190 LADQFMPP
+1190 
-1198 VPARVGY
+1198 
-1205 GREWMEQD
+1205 
-1213 LQANRM
+1213 
-1219 ASEKL
+1219 
-1224 SEVGVDGTY
+1224 
-1233 SDFQIAVFDPVNIEA
+1233 
-1248 LTRREAAQPEITDVG
+1248 
-1263 ERVPDLPPE
+1263 
-1272 LEMRAAAPTEE
+1272 
-1283 EVQIIPTPDGGVDV
+1283 
-1297 LAFHGKFDP
+1297 KFDP
-1306 GLPES
+1306 A
-1311 KTRFGGLHIGTKKA
+1311 RA
-1325 AEGRMEY
+1325 AE
-1332 FRPDPMKAERWNVIP
+1332 
-1347 VKAHLRQ
+1347 
-1354 PFGTA
+1354 
-1359 ARPVT
+1359 
-1364 EHDLAMILNLPD
+1364 
-1376 METGGI
+1376 
-1382 WHANDEGWQGV
+1382 
-1393 QSVAEEGSPLLPG
+1393 PG
-1406 RSRGLNKLKEEGYD
+1406 L
-1420 GIIYR
+1420 
-1425 NIVEDEGSLSVL
+1425 
-1437 ILDTTVA
+1437 
-1444 AQREEIPDREMRQS
+1444 
-1458 LDRTIGSLEEI
+1458 
-1469 DGGRY
+1469 
-1474 FNPKALFHD
+1474 
-1483 IHVTSRPKSAHKSKE
+1483 
-1498 ILISLS
+1498 
-1504 PKEFL
+1504 
-1509 SLVPGVAGRTTEEK
+1509 
-1523 TEGLRELVEGGD
+1523 
-1535 QFRQLLHLSFQHDGR
+1535 
-1550 TAKVY
+1550 
-1555 GHEGR
+1555 
-1560 HRAMALESLGV
+1560 
-1571 EQMPVI
+1571 
-1577 LKSLG
+1577 
-1582 YPGGRY
+1582 
-1588 GQGEIEWTE
+1588 
-1597 QYSDDADSYGRLEV
+1597 
-1611 WPETLEAQGE
+1611 
-1621 YATNQIP
+1621 
-1628 FPVADPLAVPQ
+1628 
-1639 EREMRAQPVEDAP
+1639 REMRA
-1652 PLPEGEVRAPTPEQ
+1652 PTQEQ
-1666 LEEAVA
+1666 IDEAVA

-1756 TLNAESGSEL
+1756 TLNVESGSEL
-1766 ATRLREDFVYR
+1766 ATRLREDLVYR

-2177 GQASTRSDVAIRK
+2177 GQASTRSDVAIRQ

-2239 QGLDVFYRAGRGR
+2239 QGLDVFYRAARGR
-2252 YSSDPRKNKEMVQ
+2252 YSSDPRKNKEMVR

-2274 MAGLTGLYYLLVS
+2274 MAGLTGLYYALVS
-2287 DSEDYREASP
+2287 DTEDYKEATT
-2297 IERDMN
+2297 IEKDMN

-2318 EVGFLFKTI
+2318 EVGFLFKTM

-2340 QRDLAGTI
+2340 GGDLAGTI
-2348 LRGAGSTFEFNPL
+2348 GRGFGSTFEFNPL

-2366 APLVEYY
+2366 APLVEMY

-2382 EIVPYYMLGQESFM
+2382 EIVPYYMLVQESFM
-2396 QKQWDST
+2396 QTRWDT
-2403 ILAQNLGKALNISPL
+2403 PLFAQNLGKALNISPL

-2437 LADAVA
+2437 LSDAVA
-2443 RQFAGPEYQVPKRL
+2443 REFAGPEYQVPKRL

-2476 AFYDLDSDVQRM
+2476 MFYDLDSDVQRM

-2528 DSYRERRDAIRNSK
+2528 DSYRERRDAIRNSD
-2542 IPDDTKRDFL
+2542 IPDDTKRDLL

>member
-1 MPNIALPDGNFLE
+1 MAFLSLPDGNRLAI
-14 VPSNPTPE
+14 PDNPTE
-22 YAARVRDALASAF
+22 AYLDNLESELAQIY

-41 RSYLGYI
+41 RTVAGYVS
-48 PEIAKAVPRGL
+48 EFGKAIPRGL
-59 AGTYL
+59 ASTFL
-64 TALEGLGSFANAAT
+64 TAAEGVGSLANAVT
-78 DAVGLES
+78 DSVGLES

-93 AVIAHAREGREALN
+93 ELISIAREGREALN
-107 ESFLGAS
+107 ERFLGAD
-114 APYRDQWAVKAG
+114 AAYRDKWITKAG

-162 MAGAG
+162 TAGAG

-208 ILKRINKLAAPKFKK
+208 ILRRINKLAPPKFKNV
-223 EWMHR
+223 WMNR
-228 IHQAVIS
+228 IQEAVVS

-279 FAGDLALRAMGGR
+279 FAGDLALRALGGR
-292 RFSITDQ
+292 RFSVTDQ

-345 QIMIEGDEDPVAFAN
+345 QITIEDGEDPVAFAN

-369 FPLNTTWSVV
+369 FPLNTIWSTV
-379 PVSEGLVSVQDGDGV
+379 PVSEGLVSVQDREGV
-394 AYGQPMT
+394 TYGQPMT
-401 LEEGTTVAGELNN
+401 LEEGTIVAGELNN
-414 QQFTDAI
+414 QQFADAI

-460 SFAIDFYG
+460 AFAIDFYG

-476 YNESLTWQEIEAE
+476 YNESLTWQEIEE
-489 AQQRPWRKLTK
+489 EGQQRPWRKLTK

-509 AEGKSPLNNFSV
+509 AEGKPPLNNFSV
-521 EQAKQALTG
+521 EQAKQALTE

-538 GKVEALTNAGMIY
+538 GKVEALTNAGIIY

-572 SSKKESRQA
+572 SNKKESRQA
-581 RQELKALEDA
+581 REELKALEDA

-597 EDPAEAGMPDKL
+597 EDPAETGMPEKL

-615 LIADEA
+615 LIADQA
-621 EARSLKRMARVVDK
+621 EARALKRMARVVDK

-662 AQQKNISFDPDS
+662 AQQKNISFDPSS

-795 TQTTEPSPEEDV
+795 TEVGEPAPTEDV
-807 VIVDEP
+807 VTINEP
-813 VTLAQDIDL
+813 VTLAEDTDL
-822 QVKVTRNA
+822 QVKITRD
-830 VDKTLR
+830 VMDKTVR

-844 TRILNTVDDATGRA
+844 SRILGIIDAATGRA
-858 RDLETGREVIGVGRA
+858 RDLETGREVIGSEALA
-873 SLGTYSAALHRVT
+873 SYSAALNRVT
-886 VVLRELD
+886 VVVGELD
-893 PSVTEEMLAQ
+893 PAVTEEMLAQ

-951 QLPADQDGYADQP
+951 QLPRDQGGYADQS

-978 NHAQGL
+978 NHVQGL

-1011 RGTPE
+1011 RGTPD
-1016 ALTVLEAITS
+1016 ALGVLEAITS

-1061 AADAPP
+1061 AADA
-1067 EAIVGERVSDLPPP
+1067 IVGERVSDLPPP
-1081 SDREMRA
+1081 SDREMRGGWYGPEQGMRPIGEIPHNELTQQQRDQLRRMSKMHFDTTTVW
-1088 YHGSRTPT
+1088 YHGT
-1096 SLWRRLGGRPPFD
+1096 SEVVEGAGEDTEAFDMFMSTRDKGWDSQWMADLG
-1109 EFKVP
+1109 
-1114 TQPGRIQQGWG
+1114 TW
-1125 MYFTD
+1125 FTD
-1130 ETSSAQAWGPN
+1130 EPQVADHFARAEDGYILPAYLRMINPKNFYGYEALEEDYAESPAASVQEYVANLQAEGYDS
-1141 VIPANI
+1141 I
-1147 PSPERMLHWN
+1147 EN
-1157 ESFSNQPEGVRVALD
+1157 ESSFTDVEVSRTDAVVFESDQVRSA
-1172 QLGLPIS
+1172 IS
-1179 AENTG
+1179 A
-1184 QEIYDL
+1184 
-1190 LADQFMPP
+1190 
-1198 VPARVGY
+1198 
-1205 GREWMEQD
+1205 
-1213 LQANRM
+1213 
-1219 ASEKL
+1219 
-1224 SEVGVDGTY
+1224 
-1233 SDFQIAVFDPVNIEA
+1233 
-1248 LTRREAAQPEITDVG
+1248 
-1263 ERVPDLPPE
+1263 
-1272 LEMRAAAPTEE
+1272 
-1283 EVQIIPTPDGGVDV
+1283 
-1297 LAFHGKFDP
+1297 KFDP
-1306 GLPES
+1306 A
-1311 KTRFGGLHIGTKKA
+1311 RA
-1325 AEGRMEY
+1325 AE
-1332 FRPDPMKAERWNVIP
+1332 
-1347 VKAHLRQ
+1347 
-1354 PFGTA
+1354 
-1359 ARPVT
+1359 
-1364 EHDLAMILNLPD
+1364 
-1376 METGGI
+1376 
-1382 WHANDEGWQGV
+1382 
-1393 QSVAEEGSPLLPG
+1393 PG
-1406 RSRGLNKLKEEGYD
+1406 L
-1420 GIIYR
+1420 
-1425 NIVEDEGSLSVL
+1425 
-1437 ILDTTVA
+1437 
-1444 AQREEIPDREMRQS
+1444 
-1458 LDRTIGSLEEI
+1458 
-1469 DGGRY
+1469 
-1474 FNPKALFHD
+1474 
-1483 IHVTSRPKSAHKSKE
+1483 
-1498 ILISLS
+1498 
-1504 PKEFL
+1504 
-1509 SLVPGVAGRTTEEK
+1509 
-1523 TEGLRELVEGGD
+1523 
-1535 QFRQLLHLSFQHDGR
+1535 
-1550 TAKVY
+1550 
-1555 GHEGR
+1555 
-1560 HRAMALESLGV
+1560 
-1571 EQMPVI
+1571 
-1577 LKSLG
+1577 
-1582 YPGGRY
+1582 
-1588 GQGEIEWTE
+1588 
-1597 QYSDDADSYGRLEV
+1597 
-1611 WPETLEAQGE
+1611 
-1621 YATNQIP
+1621 
-1628 FPVADPLAVPQ
+1628 
-1639 EREMRAQPVEDAP
+1639 REMRA
-1652 PLPEGEVRAPTPEQ
+1652 PTQEQ
-1666 LEEAVA
+1666 IDEAVA

-1756 TLNAESGSEL
+1756 TLNVESGSEL
-1766 ATRLREDFVYR
+1766 ATRLREDLVYR

-2177 GQASTRSDVAIRK
+2177 GQASTRSDVAIRQ

-2239 QGLDVFYRAGRGR
+2239 QGLDVFYRAARGR
-2252 YSSDPRKNKEMVQ
+2252 YSSDPRKNKEMVR
-2265 RTFIYRSLL
+2265 RTFIYRSML

-2287 DSEDYREASP
+2287 DTEDYKEATT
-2297 IERDMN
+2297 IEKDMN

-2318 EVGFLFKTI
+2318 EVGFLFKTM

-2340 QRDLAGTI
+2340 GGDLAGTI
-2348 LRGAGSTFEFNPL
+2348 GRGFGSTFEFNPL

-2366 APLVEYY
+2366 APLVEMY

-2396 QKQWDST
+2396 QTRWDT
-2403 ILAQNLGKALNISPL
+2403 PLFAQNLGKALNISPL

-2437 LADAVA
+2437 LSDAVA
-2443 RQFAGPEYQVPKRL
+2443 REFAGPEYQVPKRL

-2476 AFYDLDSDVQRM
+2476 MFYDLDSDVQRM

-2528 DSYRERRDAIRNSK
+2528 DSYRERRDAIRNSD
-2542 IPDDTKRDFL
+2542 IPDDTKRDLL

>member
-1 MPNIALPDGNFLE
+1 MAFLSLPDGNRLAI
-14 VPSNPTPE
+14 PDNPTE
-22 YAARVRDALASAF
+22 AYLDNLESELAQIY

-41 RSYLGYI
+41 RTVAGYVS
-48 PEIAKAVPRGL
+48 EFGKAIPRGL
-59 AGTYL
+59 ASTFL
-64 TALEGLGSFANAAT
+64 TAAEGVGSLANAVT
-78 DAVGLES
+78 DSVGLES

-93 AVIAHAREGREALN
+93 ELISIAREGREALN
-107 ESFLGAS
+107 ESFLGAD
-114 APYRDQWAVKAG
+114 AAYRDKWITKAG

-162 MAGAG
+162 TAGAG

-208 ILKRINKLAAPKFKK
+208 ILRRINKLAPPKFKNV
-223 EWMHR
+223 WMNR
-228 IHQAVIS
+228 IQEAVVS

-279 FAGDLALRAMGGR
+279 FAGDLALRALGGR
-292 RFSITDQ
+292 RFSVTDQ

-345 QIMIEGDEDPVAFAN
+345 QITIEDGEDPVAFAN

-369 FPLNTTWSVV
+369 FPLNTIWSTV
-379 PVSEGLVSVQDGDGV
+379 PVSEGLVSVQDREGV
-394 AYGQPMT
+394 TYGQPMT
-401 LEEGTTVAGELNN
+401 LEEGTIVAGELNN
-414 QQFTDAI
+414 QQFADAI

-460 SFAIDFYG
+460 AFAIDFYG

-476 YNESLTWQEIEAE
+476 YNESLTWQEIEE
-489 AQQRPWRKLTK
+489 EGQQRPWRKLTK

-509 AEGKSPLNNFSV
+509 AEGKPPLNNFSV
-521 EQAKQALTG
+521 EQAKQALTE

-538 GKVEALTNAGMIY
+538 GKVEALTNAGIIY

-572 SSKKESRQA
+572 SNKKESRQA
-581 RQELKALEDA
+581 REELKALEDA

-597 EDPAEAGMPDKL
+597 EDPAETGMPEKL

-615 LIADEA
+615 LIADQA
-621 EARSLKRMARVVDK
+621 EARALKRMARVVDK

-662 AQQKNISFDPDS
+662 AQQKNISFDPSS

-795 TQTTEPSPEEDV
+795 TEVGEPAPTEDV
-807 VIVDEP
+807 VTINEP
-813 VTLAQDIDL
+813 VTLAEDTDL
-822 QVKVTRNA
+822 QVKITRD
-830 VDKTLR
+830 VMDKTVR

-844 TRILNTVDDATGRA
+844 SRILGIIDAATGRA
-858 RDLETGREVIGVGRA
+858 RDLETGREVIGSEALA
-873 SLGTYSAALHRVT
+873 SYSAALNRVT
-886 VVLRELD
+886 VVVGELD
-893 PSVTEEMLAQ
+893 PAVTEEMLAQ

-951 QLPADQDGYADQP
+951 QLPRDQGGYADQS

-978 NHAQGL
+978 NHVQGL

-1011 RGTPE
+1011 RGTPD
-1016 ALTVLEAITS
+1016 ALGVLEAITS

-1081 SDREMRA
+1081 SDREMRGGWYGPEQGMRPIGEIPHNELTQQQRDQLRRMSKMHFDTTTVW
-1088 YHGSRTPT
+1088 YHGT
-1096 SLWRRLGGRPPFD
+1096 SEVVEGAGEDTEAFDMFMSTRDKGWDSQWMADLG
-1109 EFKVP
+1109 
-1114 TQPGRIQQGWG
+1114 TW
-1125 MYFTD
+1125 FTD
-1130 ETSSAQAWGPN
+1130 EPQVADHFARAEDGYILPAYLRMRNPKNFYGYEALEEDYAESPAASVQEYVANLQAEGYDSIEIESSFTDVEVSRTDA
-1141 VIPANI
+1141 VVF
-1147 PSPERMLHWN
+1147 
-1157 ESFSNQPEGVRVALD
+1157 ESDQVRSA
-1172 QLGLPIS
+1172 IS
-1179 AENTG
+1179 A
-1184 QEIYDL
+1184 
-1190 LADQFMPP
+1190 
-1198 VPARVGY
+1198 
-1205 GREWMEQD
+1205 
-1213 LQANRM
+1213 
-1219 ASEKL
+1219 
-1224 SEVGVDGTY
+1224 
-1233 SDFQIAVFDPVNIEA
+1233 
-1248 LTRREAAQPEITDVG
+1248 
-1263 ERVPDLPPE
+1263 
-1272 LEMRAAAPTEE
+1272 
-1283 EVQIIPTPDGGVDV
+1283 
-1297 LAFHGKFDP
+1297 KFDP
-1306 GLPES
+1306 A
-1311 KTRFGGLHIGTKKA
+1311 RA
-1325 AEGRMEY
+1325 AE
-1332 FRPDPMKAERWNVIP
+1332 
-1347 VKAHLRQ
+1347 
-1354 PFGTA
+1354 
-1359 ARPVT
+1359 
-1364 EHDLAMILNLPD
+1364 
-1376 METGGI
+1376 
-1382 WHANDEGWQGV
+1382 
-1393 QSVAEEGSPLLPG
+1393 PG
-1406 RSRGLNKLKEEGYD
+1406 L
-1420 GIIYR
+1420 
-1425 NIVEDEGSLSVL
+1425 
-1437 ILDTTVA
+1437 
-1444 AQREEIPDREMRQS
+1444 
-1458 LDRTIGSLEEI
+1458 
-1469 DGGRY
+1469 
-1474 FNPKALFHD
+1474 
-1483 IHVTSRPKSAHKSKE
+1483 
-1498 ILISLS
+1498 
-1504 PKEFL
+1504 
-1509 SLVPGVAGRTTEEK
+1509 
-1523 TEGLRELVEGGD
+1523 
-1535 QFRQLLHLSFQHDGR
+1535 
-1550 TAKVY
+1550 
-1555 GHEGR
+1555 
-1560 HRAMALESLGV
+1560 
-1571 EQMPVI
+1571 
-1577 LKSLG
+1577 
-1582 YPGGRY
+1582 
-1588 GQGEIEWTE
+1588 
-1597 QYSDDADSYGRLEV
+1597 
-1611 WPETLEAQGE
+1611 
-1621 YATNQIP
+1621 
-1628 FPVADPLAVPQ
+1628 
-1639 EREMRAQPVEDAP
+1639 REMRA
-1652 PLPEGEVRAPTPEQ
+1652 PTQEQ
-1666 LEEAVA
+1666 IDEAVA

-1756 TLNAESGSEL
+1756 TLNVESGSEL
-1766 ATRLREDFVYR
+1766 ATRLREDLVYR

-2042 GKERHYAIGDLQL
+2042 GEERHYAIGDLQL

-2177 GQASTRSDVAIRK
+2177 GQASTRSDVAIRQ

-2239 QGLDVFYRAGRGR
+2239 QGLDVFYRAARGR
-2252 YSSDPRKNKEMVQ
+2252 YSSDPRKNKEMVR

-2274 MAGLTGLYYLLVS
+2274 MAGLTGLYYALVS
-2287 DSEDYREASP
+2287 DTEDYKEATT
-2297 IERDMN
+2297 IEKDMN

-2318 EVGFLFKTI
+2318 EVGFLFKTM

-2340 QRDLAGTI
+2340 GGDLAGTI
-2348 LRGAGSTFEFNPL
+2348 GRGFGSTFEFNPL

-2366 APLVEYY
+2366 APLVEMY

-2396 QKQWDST
+2396 QTRWDT
-2403 ILAQNLGKALNISPL
+2403 PLFAQNLGKALNISPL

-2437 LADAVA
+2437 LSDAVA
-2443 RQFAGPEYQVPKRL
+2443 REFAGPEYQVPKRL

-2476 AFYDLDSDVQRM
+2476 MFYDLDSDVQRM

-2528 DSYRERRDAIRNSK
+2528 DSYRERRDAIRNSD
-2542 IPDDTKRDFL
+2542 IPDDTKRDLL

>member
-1 MPNIALPDGNFLE
+1 MAFLSLPDGNRLAI
-14 VPSNPTPE
+14 PDNPTE
-22 YAARVRDALASAF
+22 AYLDNLESELAQIY

-41 RSYLGYI
+41 RTVAGYVS
-48 PEIAKAVPRGL
+48 EFGKAIPRGL
-59 AGTYL
+59 ASTFL
-64 TALEGLGSFANAAT
+64 TAAEGVGSLANAVT
-78 DAVGLES
+78 DSVGLES

-93 AVIAHAREGREALN
+93 ELISIAREGREALN
-107 ESFLGAS
+107 ESFLGAD
-114 APYRDQWAVKAG
+114 AAYRDKWITKAG

-162 MAGAG
+162 TAGAG

-208 ILKRINKLAAPKFKK
+208 ILRRINKLAPPKFKNV
-223 EWMHR
+223 WMNR
-228 IHQAVIS
+228 IQEAVVS

-279 FAGDLALRAMGGR
+279 FAGDLALRALGGR
-292 RFSITDQ
+292 RFSVTDQ

-345 QIMIEGDEDPVAFAN
+345 QITIEDGEDPVAFAN

-369 FPLNTTWSVV
+369 FPLNTIWSTV
-379 PVSEGLVSVQDGDGV
+379 PVSEGLVSVQDREGV
-394 AYGQPMT
+394 TYGQPMT
-401 LEEGTTVAGELNN
+401 LEEGTIVAGELNN
-414 QQFTDAI
+414 QQFADAI

-460 SFAIDFYG
+460 AFAIDFYG

-476 YNESLTWQEIEAE
+476 YNESLTWQEIEE
-489 AQQRPWRKLTK
+489 EGQQRPWRKLTK

-509 AEGKSPLNNFSV
+509 AEGKPPLNNFSV
-521 EQAKQALTG
+521 EQAKQALTE

-538 GKVEALTNAGMIY
+538 GKVEALTNAGIIY

-572 SSKKESRQA
+572 SNKKESRQA
-581 RQELKALEDA
+581 REELKALEDA

-597 EDPAEAGMPDKL
+597 EDPAETGMPEKL

-615 LIADEA
+615 LIADQA
-621 EARSLKRMARVVDK
+621 EARALKRMARVVDK

-662 AQQKNISFDPDS
+662 AQQKNISFDPSS

-795 TQTTEPSPEEDV
+795 TEVGEPAPTEDV
-807 VIVDEP
+807 VTINEP
-813 VTLAQDIDL
+813 VTLAEDTDL
-822 QVKVTRNA
+822 QVKITRD
-830 VDKTLR
+830 VMDKTVR

-844 TRILNTVDDATGRA
+844 SRILGIIDAATGRA
-858 RDLETGREVIGVGRA
+858 RDLETGREVIGSEALA
-873 SLGTYSAALHRVT
+873 SYSAALNRVT
-886 VVLRELD
+886 VVVGELD
-893 PSVTEEMLAQ
+893 PAVTEEMLAQ

-951 QLPADQDGYADQP
+951 QLPRDQGGYADQS

-978 NHAQGL
+978 NHVQGL

-1011 RGTPE
+1011 RGTPD
-1016 ALTVLEAITS
+1016 ALGVLEAITS

-1081 SDREMRA
+1081 SDREMRGGWYGPEQGMRPIGEIPHNELTQQQRDQLRRMSKMHFDTTTVW
-1088 YHGSRTPT
+1088 YHGT
-1096 SLWRRLGGRPPFD
+1096 SEVVEGAGEDTEAFDMFMSTRDKGWDSQWMADLG
-1109 EFKVP
+1109 
-1114 TQPGRIQQGWG
+1114 TW
-1125 MYFTD
+1125 FTD
-1130 ETSSAQAWGPN
+1130 EPQVADHFARAEDGYILPAYLRMRNPKNFYGYEALEEDYAESPAASVQEYVANLQAEGYDSIEIESSFTDVEVSRTDA
-1141 VIPANI
+1141 VVF
-1147 PSPERMLHWN
+1147 
-1157 ESFSNQPEGVRVALD
+1157 ESDQVRSA
-1172 QLGLPIS
+1172 IS
-1179 AENTG
+1179 A
-1184 QEIYDL
+1184 
-1190 LADQFMPP
+1190 
-1198 VPARVGY
+1198 
-1205 GREWMEQD
+1205 
-1213 LQANRM
+1213 
-1219 ASEKL
+1219 
-1224 SEVGVDGTY
+1224 
-1233 SDFQIAVFDPVNIEA
+1233 
-1248 LTRREAAQPEITDVG
+1248 
-1263 ERVPDLPPE
+1263 
-1272 LEMRAAAPTEE
+1272 
-1283 EVQIIPTPDGGVDV
+1283 
-1297 LAFHGKFDP
+1297 KFDP
-1306 GLPES
+1306 A
-1311 KTRFGGLHIGTKKA
+1311 RA
-1325 AEGRMEY
+1325 AE
-1332 FRPDPMKAERWNVIP
+1332 
-1347 VKAHLRQ
+1347 
-1354 PFGTA
+1354 
-1359 ARPVT
+1359 
-1364 EHDLAMILNLPD
+1364 
-1376 METGGI
+1376 
-1382 WHANDEGWQGV
+1382 
-1393 QSVAEEGSPLLPG
+1393 PG
-1406 RSRGLNKLKEEGYD
+1406 L
-1420 GIIYR
+1420 
-1425 NIVEDEGSLSVL
+1425 
-1437 ILDTTVA
+1437 
-1444 AQREEIPDREMRQS
+1444 
-1458 LDRTIGSLEEI
+1458 
-1469 DGGRY
+1469 
-1474 FNPKALFHD
+1474 
-1483 IHVTSRPKSAHKSKE
+1483 
-1498 ILISLS
+1498 
-1504 PKEFL
+1504 
-1509 SLVPGVAGRTTEEK
+1509 
-1523 TEGLRELVEGGD
+1523 
-1535 QFRQLLHLSFQHDGR
+1535 
-1550 TAKVY
+1550 
-1555 GHEGR
+1555 
-1560 HRAMALESLGV
+1560 
-1571 EQMPVI
+1571 
-1577 LKSLG
+1577 
-1582 YPGGRY
+1582 
-1588 GQGEIEWTE
+1588 
-1597 QYSDDADSYGRLEV
+1597 
-1611 WPETLEAQGE
+1611 
-1621 YATNQIP
+1621 
-1628 FPVADPLAVPQ
+1628 
-1639 EREMRAQPVEDAP
+1639 REMRA
-1652 PLPEGEVRAPTPEQ
+1652 PTQEQ
-1666 LEEAVA
+1666 IDEAVA

-1756 TLNAESGSEL
+1756 TLNVESGSEL
-1766 ATRLREDFVYR
+1766 ATRLREDLVYR

-2177 GQASTRSDVAIRK
+2177 GQASTRSDVAIRQ

-2239 QGLDVFYRAGRGR
+2239 QGLDVFYRAARGR
-2252 YSSDPRKNKEMVQ
+2252 YSSDPRKNKEMVR

-2274 MAGLTGLYYLLVS
+2274 MARLTGLYYALVS
-2287 DSEDYREASP
+2287 DTEDYKEATT
-2297 IERDMN
+2297 IEKDMN

-2318 EVGFLFKTI
+2318 EVGFLFKTM

-2340 QRDLAGTI
+2340 GGDLAGTI
-2348 LRGAGSTFEFNPL
+2348 GRGFGSTFEFNPL

-2366 APLVEYY
+2366 APLVEMY

-2396 QKQWDST
+2396 QTRWDT
-2403 ILAQNLGKALNISPL
+2403 PLFAQNLGKALNISPL

-2437 LADAVA
+2437 LSDAVA
-2443 RQFAGPEYQVPKRL
+2443 REFAGPEYQVPKRL

-2476 AFYDLDSDVQRM
+2476 MFYDLDSDVQRM

-2528 DSYRERRDAIRNSK
+2528 DSYRERRDAIRNSD
-2542 IPDDTKRDFL
+2542 IPDDTKRDLL

>member
-1 MPNIALPDGNFLE
+1 MAFLSLPDGNRLAI
-14 VPSNPTPE
+14 PDNPTEAYLDNLESELAQIYPE
-22 YAARVRDALASAF
+22 G
-35 PEEYGE
+35 YGE
-41 RSYLGYI
+41 RTVAGYVS
-48 PEIAKAVPRGL
+48 EFGKAIPRGL
-59 AGTYL
+59 ASTFL
-64 TALEGLGSFANAAT
+64 TAAEGVGSLANAVT
-78 DAVGLES
+78 DSVGLES

-93 AVIAHAREGREALN
+93 ELISIAREGREALN
-107 ESFLGAS
+107 ESFLGAD
-114 APYRDQWAVKAG
+114 AAYRDKWITKAG

-162 MAGAG
+162 TAGAG

-208 ILKRINKLAAPKFKK
+208 ILRRINKLAPPKFKNV
-223 EWMHR
+223 WMNR
-228 IHQAVIS
+228 IQEAVVS

-279 FAGDLALRAMGGR
+279 FAGDLALRALGGR
-292 RFSITDQ
+292 RFSVTDQ

-345 QIMIEGDEDPVAFAN
+345 QITIEDGEDPVAFAN

-369 FPLNTTWSVV
+369 FPLNTIWSTV
-379 PVSEGLVSVQDGDGV
+379 PVSEGLVSVQDREGV
-394 AYGQPMT
+394 TYGQPMT
-401 LEEGTTVAGELNN
+401 LEEGTIVAGELNN
-414 QQFTDAI
+414 QQFADAI

-460 SFAIDFYG
+460 AFAIDFYG

-476 YNESLTWQEIEAE
+476 YNESLTWQEIEE
-489 AQQRPWRKLTK
+489 EGQQRPWRKLTK

-509 AEGKSPLNNFSV
+509 AEGKPPLNNFSV
-521 EQAKQALTG
+521 EQAKQALTE

-538 GKVEALTNAGMIY
+538 GKVEALTNAGIIY

-572 SSKKESRQA
+572 SNKKESRQA
-581 RQELKALEDA
+581 REELKALEDA

-597 EDPAEAGMPDKL
+597 EDPAETGMPEKL

-615 LIADEA
+615 LIADQA
-621 EARSLKRMARVVDK
+621 EARALKRMARVVDK

-662 AQQKNISFDPDS
+662 AQQKNISFDPSS

-795 TQTTEPSPEEDV
+795 TEVGEPAPTEDV
-807 VIVDEP
+807 VTINEP
-813 VTLAQDIDL
+813 VTLAEDTDL
-822 QVKVTRNA
+822 QVKITRD
-830 VDKTLR
+830 VMDKTVR

-844 TRILNTVDDATGRA
+844 SRILGIIDAATGRA
-858 RDLETGREVIGVGRA
+858 RDLETGREVIGSEALA
-873 SLGTYSAALHRVT
+873 SYSAALNRVT
-886 VVLRELD
+886 VVVGELD
-893 PSVTEEMLAQ
+893 PAVTEEMLAQ

-951 QLPADQDGYADQP
+951 QLPRDQGGYAEQS

-978 NHAQGL
+978 NHVQGL

-1011 RGTPE
+1011 RGTPD
-1016 ALTVLEAITS
+1016 ALGVLEAITS

-1081 SDREMRA
+1081 SDREMRGGWYGPEQGMRPIGEIPHNELTQQQRDQLRRMSKMHFDTTTVW
-1088 YHGSRTPT
+1088 YHGT
-1096 SLWRRLGGRPPFD
+1096 SEVVEGAGEDTEAFDMFMSTRDKGWDSQWMADLG
-1109 EFKVP
+1109 
-1114 TQPGRIQQGWG
+1114 TW
-1125 MYFTD
+1125 FTD
-1130 ETSSAQAWGPN
+1130 EPQVADHFARAEDGYILPAYLRMRNPKNFYGYEALEEDYAESPAASVQEYVANLQAEGYDSIEIESSFTDVEVSRTDA
-1141 VIPANI
+1141 VVF
-1147 PSPERMLHWN
+1147 
-1157 ESFSNQPEGVRVALD
+1157 ESDQVRSA
-1172 QLGLPIS
+1172 IS
-1179 AENTG
+1179 A
-1184 QEIYDL
+1184 
-1190 LADQFMPP
+1190 
-1198 VPARVGY
+1198 
-1205 GREWMEQD
+1205 
-1213 LQANRM
+1213 
-1219 ASEKL
+1219 
-1224 SEVGVDGTY
+1224 
-1233 SDFQIAVFDPVNIEA
+1233 
-1248 LTRREAAQPEITDVG
+1248 
-1263 ERVPDLPPE
+1263 
-1272 LEMRAAAPTEE
+1272 
-1283 EVQIIPTPDGGVDV
+1283 
-1297 LAFHGKFDP
+1297 KFDP
-1306 GLPES
+1306 A
-1311 KTRFGGLHIGTKKA
+1311 RA
-1325 AEGRMEY
+1325 AE
-1332 FRPDPMKAERWNVIP
+1332 
-1347 VKAHLRQ
+1347 
-1354 PFGTA
+1354 
-1359 ARPVT
+1359 
-1364 EHDLAMILNLPD
+1364 
-1376 METGGI
+1376 
-1382 WHANDEGWQGV
+1382 
-1393 QSVAEEGSPLLPG
+1393 PG
-1406 RSRGLNKLKEEGYD
+1406 L
-1420 GIIYR
+1420 
-1425 NIVEDEGSLSVL
+1425 
-1437 ILDTTVA
+1437 
-1444 AQREEIPDREMRQS
+1444 
-1458 LDRTIGSLEEI
+1458 
-1469 DGGRY
+1469 
-1474 FNPKALFHD
+1474 
-1483 IHVTSRPKSAHKSKE
+1483 
-1498 ILISLS
+1498 
-1504 PKEFL
+1504 
-1509 SLVPGVAGRTTEEK
+1509 
-1523 TEGLRELVEGGD
+1523 
-1535 QFRQLLHLSFQHDGR
+1535 
-1550 TAKVY
+1550 
-1555 GHEGR
+1555 
-1560 HRAMALESLGV
+1560 
-1571 EQMPVI
+1571 
-1577 LKSLG
+1577 
-1582 YPGGRY
+1582 
-1588 GQGEIEWTE
+1588 
-1597 QYSDDADSYGRLEV
+1597 
-1611 WPETLEAQGE
+1611 
-1621 YATNQIP
+1621 
-1628 FPVADPLAVPQ
+1628 
-1639 EREMRAQPVEDAP
+1639 REMRA
-1652 PLPEGEVRAPTPEQ
+1652 PTQEQ
-1666 LEEAVA
+1666 IDEAVA

-1756 TLNAESGSEL
+1756 TLNVESGSEL
-1766 ATRLREDFVYR
+1766 ATRLREDLVYR

-2177 GQASTRSDVAIRK
+2177 GQASTRSDVAIRQ

-2239 QGLDVFYRAGRGR
+2239 QGLDVFYRAARGR
-2252 YSSDPRKNKEMVQ
+2252 YSSDPRKNREMVR

-2274 MAGLTGLYYLLVS
+2274 MAGLTGLYYALVS
-2287 DSEDYREASP
+2287 DTEDYKEATT
-2297 IERDMN
+2297 IEKDMN

-2318 EVGFLFKTI
+2318 EVGFLFKTM

-2340 QRDLAGTI
+2340 GGDLAGTI
-2348 LRGAGSTFEFNPL
+2348 GRGFGSTFEFNPL

-2366 APLVEYY
+2366 APLVEMY

-2396 QKQWDST
+2396 QTRWDT
-2403 ILAQNLGKALNISPL
+2403 PLFAQNLGKALNISPL

-2437 LADAVA
+2437 LSDAVA
-2443 RQFAGPEYQVPKRL
+2443 REFAGPEYQVPKRL

-2476 AFYDLDSDVQRM
+2476 MFYDLDSDVQRM

-2528 DSYRERRDAIRNSK
+2528 DSYRERRDAIRNSD
-2542 IPDDTKRDFL
+2542 IPDDTKRDLL

>member
-1 MPNIALPDGNFLE
+1 MAFLSLPDGNRLAI
-14 VPSNPTPE
+14 PDNPTE
-22 YAARVRDALASAF
+22 AYLDNLESELAQIY

-41 RSYLGYI
+41 RTVAGYVS
-48 PEIAKAVPRGL
+48 EFGKAIPRGL
-59 AGTYL
+59 ASTFL
-64 TALEGLGSFANAAT
+64 TAAEGVGSLANAVT
-78 DAVGLES
+78 DSVGLES

-93 AVIAHAREGREALN
+93 ELISIAREGREALN
-107 ESFLGAS
+107 ESFLGAD
-114 APYRDQWAVKAG
+114 AAYRDKWITKAG

-162 MAGAG
+162 TAGAG

-208 ILKRINKLAAPKFKK
+208 ILRRINKLAPPKFKNV
-223 EWMHR
+223 WMNR
-228 IHQAVIS
+228 IQEAVVS

-279 FAGDLALRAMGGR
+279 FAGDLALRALGGR
-292 RFSITDQ
+292 RFSVTDQ

-345 QIMIEGDEDPVAFAN
+345 QITIEDGEDPVAFAN

-369 FPLNTTWSVV
+369 FPLNTIWSTV
-379 PVSEGLVSVQDGDGV
+379 PVSEGLVSVQDREGV
-394 AYGQPMT
+394 TYGQPMT
-401 LEEGTTVAGELNN
+401 LEEGTIVAGELNN
-414 QQFTDAI
+414 QQFADAI

-460 SFAIDFYG
+460 AFAIDFYG

-476 YNESLTWQEIEAE
+476 YNESLTWQEIEE
-489 AQQRPWRKLTK
+489 EGQQRPWRKLTK

-509 AEGKSPLNNFSV
+509 AEGKPPLNNFSV
-521 EQAKQALTG
+521 EQAKQALTE

-538 GKVEALTNAGMIY
+538 GKVEALTNAGIIY

-572 SSKKESRQA
+572 SNKKESRQA
-581 RQELKALEDA
+581 REELKALEDA

-597 EDPAEAGMPDKL
+597 EDPAETGMPEKL

-615 LIADEA
+615 LIADQA
-621 EARSLKRMARVVDK
+621 EARALKRMARVVDK

-662 AQQKNISFDPDS
+662 AQQKNISFDPSS

-795 TQTTEPSPEEDV
+795 TEVGEPAPTEDV
-807 VIVDEP
+807 VTINEP
-813 VTLAQDIDL
+813 VTLAEDTDL
-822 QVKVTRNA
+822 QVKITRD
-830 VDKTLR
+830 VMDKTVR

-844 TRILNTVDDATGRA
+844 SRILGIIDAATGRA
-858 RDLETGREVIGVGRA
+858 RDLETGREVIGSEALA
-873 SLGTYSAALHRVT
+873 SYSAALNRVT
-886 VVLRELD
+886 VVVGELD
-893 PSVTEEMLAQ
+893 PAVTEEMLAQ

-951 QLPADQDGYADQP
+951 QLPRDQGGYADQS

-978 NHAQGL
+978 NHVQGL

-1011 RGTPE
+1011 RGTPD
-1016 ALTVLEAITS
+1016 ALGVLEAITS

-1081 SDREMRA
+1081 SDREMRGGWYGPEQGMRPIGEIPHNELTQQQRDQLRRMSKMHFDTTTVW
-1088 YHGSRTPT
+1088 YHGT
-1096 SLWRRLGGRPPFD
+1096 SEVVEGAGEDTEAFDMFMSTRDKGWDSQWMADLG
-1109 EFKVP
+1109 
-1114 TQPGRIQQGWG
+1114 TW
-1125 MYFTD
+1125 FTD
-1130 ETSSAQAWGPN
+1130 EPQGADHFARAEDGYILPAYLRMRNPKNFYGYEALEEDYAESPAASVQEYVANLQAEGYDSIEIESSFTDVEVSRTDA
-1141 VIPANI
+1141 VVF
-1147 PSPERMLHWN
+1147 
-1157 ESFSNQPEGVRVALD
+1157 ESDQVRSA
-1172 QLGLPIS
+1172 IS
-1179 AENTG
+1179 A
-1184 QEIYDL
+1184 
-1190 LADQFMPP
+1190 
-1198 VPARVGY
+1198 
-1205 GREWMEQD
+1205 
-1213 LQANRM
+1213 
-1219 ASEKL
+1219 
-1224 SEVGVDGTY
+1224 
-1233 SDFQIAVFDPVNIEA
+1233 
-1248 LTRREAAQPEITDVG
+1248 
-1263 ERVPDLPPE
+1263 
-1272 LEMRAAAPTEE
+1272 
-1283 EVQIIPTPDGGVDV
+1283 
-1297 LAFHGKFDP
+1297 KFDP
-1306 GLPES
+1306 A
-1311 KTRFGGLHIGTKKA
+1311 RA
-1325 AEGRMEY
+1325 AE
-1332 FRPDPMKAERWNVIP
+1332 
-1347 VKAHLRQ
+1347 
-1354 PFGTA
+1354 
-1359 ARPVT
+1359 
-1364 EHDLAMILNLPD
+1364 
-1376 METGGI
+1376 
-1382 WHANDEGWQGV
+1382 
-1393 QSVAEEGSPLLPG
+1393 PG
-1406 RSRGLNKLKEEGYD
+1406 L
-1420 GIIYR
+1420 
-1425 NIVEDEGSLSVL
+1425 
-1437 ILDTTVA
+1437 
-1444 AQREEIPDREMRQS
+1444 
-1458 LDRTIGSLEEI
+1458 
-1469 DGGRY
+1469 
-1474 FNPKALFHD
+1474 
-1483 IHVTSRPKSAHKSKE
+1483 
-1498 ILISLS
+1498 
-1504 PKEFL
+1504 
-1509 SLVPGVAGRTTEEK
+1509 
-1523 TEGLRELVEGGD
+1523 
-1535 QFRQLLHLSFQHDGR
+1535 
-1550 TAKVY
+1550 
-1555 GHEGR
+1555 
-1560 HRAMALESLGV
+1560 
-1571 EQMPVI
+1571 
-1577 LKSLG
+1577 
-1582 YPGGRY
+1582 
-1588 GQGEIEWTE
+1588 
-1597 QYSDDADSYGRLEV
+1597 
-1611 WPETLEAQGE
+1611 
-1621 YATNQIP
+1621 
-1628 FPVADPLAVPQ
+1628 
-1639 EREMRAQPVEDAP
+1639 REMRA
-1652 PLPEGEVRAPTPEQ
+1652 PTQEQ
-1666 LEEAVA
+1666 IDEAVA

-1756 TLNAESGSEL
+1756 TLNVESGSEL
-1766 ATRLREDFVYR
+1766 ATRLREDLVYR

-2177 GQASTRSDVAIRK
+2177 GQASTRSDVAIRQ

-2239 QGLDVFYRAGRGR
+2239 QGLDVFYRAARGR
-2252 YSSDPRKNKEMVQ
+2252 YSSDPRKNKEMVR

-2274 MAGLTGLYYLLVS
+2274 MAGLTGLYYALVS
-2287 DSEDYREASP
+2287 DTEDYKEATT
-2297 IERDMN
+2297 IEKDMN

-2318 EVGFLFKTI
+2318 EVGFLFKTM

-2340 QRDLAGTI
+2340 GGDLAGTI
-2348 LRGAGSTFEFNPL
+2348 GRGFGSTFEFNPL

-2366 APLVEYY
+2366 APLVEMY

-2396 QKQWDST
+2396 QTRWDT
-2403 ILAQNLGKALNISPL
+2403 PLFAQNLGKALNISPL

-2437 LADAVA
+2437 LSDAVA
-2443 RQFAGPEYQVPKRL
+2443 REFAGPEYQVPKRL

-2476 AFYDLDSDVQRM
+2476 MFYDLDSDVQRM

-2528 DSYRERRDAIRNSK
+2528 DSYRERRDAIRNSD
-2542 IPDDTKRDFL
+2542 IPDDTKRDLL

>member
-1 MPNIALPDGNFLE
+1 MAFLSLPDGNRLAI
-14 VPSNPTPE
+14 PDNPTE
-22 YAARVRDALASAF
+22 AYLDNLESELAQIY

-41 RSYLGYI
+41 RTVAGYVS
-48 PEIAKAVPRGL
+48 EFGKAIPRGL
-59 AGTYL
+59 ASTFL
-64 TALEGLGSFANAAT
+64 TAAEGVGSLANAVT
-78 DAVGLES
+78 DSVGLES

-93 AVIAHAREGREALN
+93 ELISIAREGREALN
-107 ESFLGAS
+107 ESFLGAD
-114 APYRDQWAVKAG
+114 AAYRDKWITKAG

-162 MAGAG
+162 TAGAG

-208 ILKRINKLAAPKFKK
+208 ILRRINKLAPPKFKNV
-223 EWMHR
+223 WMNR
-228 IHQAVIS
+228 IQEAVVS

-279 FAGDLALRAMGGR
+279 FAGDLALRALGGR
-292 RFSITDQ
+292 RFSVTDQ

-345 QIMIEGDEDPVAFAN
+345 QITIEDGEDPVAFAN

-369 FPLNTTWSVV
+369 FPLNTIWSTV
-379 PVSEGLVSVQDGDGV
+379 PVSEGLVSVQDREGV
-394 AYGQPMT
+394 TYGQPMT
-401 LEEGTTVAGELNN
+401 LEEGTIVAGELNN
-414 QQFTDAI
+414 QQFADAI

-460 SFAIDFYG
+460 AFAIDFYG

-476 YNESLTWQEIEAE
+476 YNESLTWQEIEE
-489 AQQRPWRKLTK
+489 EGQQRPWRKLTK

-509 AEGKSPLNNFSV
+509 AEGKPPLNNFSV
-521 EQAKQALTG
+521 EQAKQALTE

-538 GKVEALTNAGMIY
+538 GKVEALTNAGIIY

-572 SSKKESRQA
+572 SNKKESRQA
-581 RQELKALEDA
+581 REELKALEDA

-597 EDPAEAGMPDKL
+597 EDPAETGMPEKL

-615 LIADEA
+615 LIADQA
-621 EARSLKRMARVVDK
+621 EARALKRMARVVDK

-662 AQQKNISFDPDS
+662 AQQKNISFDPSS

-795 TQTTEPSPEEDV
+795 TEVGEPAPTEDV
-807 VIVDEP
+807 VTINEP
-813 VTLAQDIDL
+813 VTLAEDTDL
-822 QVKVTRNA
+822 QVKITRD
-830 VDKTLR
+830 VMDKTVR

-844 TRILNTVDDATGRA
+844 SRILGIIDAATGRA
-858 RDLETGREVIGVGRA
+858 RDLETGREVIGSEALA
-873 SLGTYSAALHRVT
+873 SYSAALNRVT
-886 VVLRELD
+886 VVVGELD
-893 PSVTEEMLAQ
+893 PAVTEEMLAQ

-951 QLPADQDGYADQP
+951 QLPRDQGGYADQS

-978 NHAQGL
+978 NHVQGL

-1011 RGTPE
+1011 RGTPD
-1016 ALTVLEAITS
+1016 ALGVLEAITS

-1081 SDREMRA
+1081 SDREMRGGWYGPEQGMRPIGEIPHNELTQQQRDQLRRMSKMHFDTTTVW
-1088 YHGSRTPT
+1088 YHGT
-1096 SLWRRLGGRPPFD
+1096 SEVVEGAGEDTEAFDMFMSTRDKGWDSQWMADLG
-1109 EFKVP
+1109 
-1114 TQPGRIQQGWG
+1114 TW
-1125 MYFTD
+1125 FTD
-1130 ETSSAQAWGPN
+1130 EPQVADHFARAEDGYILPAYLRMRNPKNFYGYEALEEDYAESPAASVQEYVANLQAEGYDSIEIESSFTDVEVSRTDA
-1141 VIPANI
+1141 VVF
-1147 PSPERMLHWN
+1147 
-1157 ESFSNQPEGVRVALD
+1157 ESDQVRSA
-1172 QLGLPIS
+1172 IS
-1179 AENTG
+1179 A
-1184 QEIYDL
+1184 
-1190 LADQFMPP
+1190 
-1198 VPARVGY
+1198 
-1205 GREWMEQD
+1205 
-1213 LQANRM
+1213 
-1219 ASEKL
+1219 
-1224 SEVGVDGTY
+1224 
-1233 SDFQIAVFDPVNIEA
+1233 
-1248 LTRREAAQPEITDVG
+1248 
-1263 ERVPDLPPE
+1263 
-1272 LEMRAAAPTEE
+1272 
-1283 EVQIIPTPDGGVDV
+1283 
-1297 LAFHGKFDP
+1297 KFDP
-1306 GLPES
+1306 A
-1311 KTRFGGLHIGTKKA
+1311 RA
-1325 AEGRMEY
+1325 AE
-1332 FRPDPMKAERWNVIP
+1332 
-1347 VKAHLRQ
+1347 
-1354 PFGTA
+1354 
-1359 ARPVT
+1359 
-1364 EHDLAMILNLPD
+1364 
-1376 METGGI
+1376 
-1382 WHANDEGWQGV
+1382 
-1393 QSVAEEGSPLLPG
+1393 PG
-1406 RSRGLNKLKEEGYD
+1406 L
-1420 GIIYR
+1420 
-1425 NIVEDEGSLSVL
+1425 
-1437 ILDTTVA
+1437 
-1444 AQREEIPDREMRQS
+1444 
-1458 LDRTIGSLEEI
+1458 
-1469 DGGRY
+1469 
-1474 FNPKALFHD
+1474 
-1483 IHVTSRPKSAHKSKE
+1483 
-1498 ILISLS
+1498 
-1504 PKEFL
+1504 
-1509 SLVPGVAGRTTEEK
+1509 
-1523 TEGLRELVEGGD
+1523 
-1535 QFRQLLHLSFQHDGR
+1535 
-1550 TAKVY
+1550 
-1555 GHEGR
+1555 
-1560 HRAMALESLGV
+1560 
-1571 EQMPVI
+1571 
-1577 LKSLG
+1577 
-1582 YPGGRY
+1582 
-1588 GQGEIEWTE
+1588 
-1597 QYSDDADSYGRLEV
+1597 
-1611 WPETLEAQGE
+1611 
-1621 YATNQIP
+1621 
-1628 FPVADPLAVPQ
+1628 
-1639 EREMRAQPVEDAP
+1639 REMRA
-1652 PLPEGEVRAPTPEQ
+1652 PTQEQ
-1666 LEEAVA
+1666 IDEAVA

-1756 TLNAESGSEL
+1756 TLNVESGSEL
-1766 ATRLREDFVYR
+1766 ATRLREDLVYR

-1891 KSEWDDVSAEV
+1891 KSEWDDVAAEV

-1940 WIDSSFYYPFY
+1940 WIDSSFYYPFS

-2177 GQASTRSDVAIRK
+2177 GQASTRSDVAIRQ

-2239 QGLDVFYRAGRGR
+2239 QGLDVFYRAARGR
-2252 YSSDPRKNKEMVQ
+2252 YSSDPRKNKEMVR

-2274 MAGLTGLYYLLVS
+2274 MAGLTGLYYALVS
-2287 DSEDYREASP
+2287 DTEDYKEATT
-2297 IERDMN
+2297 IEKDMN

-2318 EVGFLFKTI
+2318 EVGFLFKTM

-2340 QRDLAGTI
+2340 GGDLAGTI
-2348 LRGAGSTFEFNPL
+2348 GRGFGSTFEFNPL

-2366 APLVEYY
+2366 APLVEMY

-2396 QKQWDST
+2396 QTRWDT
-2403 ILAQNLGKALNISPL
+2403 PLFAQNLGKALNISPL

-2437 LADAVA
+2437 LSDAVA
-2443 RQFAGPEYQVPKRL
+2443 REFAGPEYQVPKRL

-2476 AFYDLDSDVQRM
+2476 MFYDLDSDVQRM

-2528 DSYRERRDAIRNSK
+2528 DSYRERRDAIRNSD
-2542 IPDDTKRDFL
+2542 IPDDTKRDLL

>member
-1 MPNIALPDGNFLE
+1 MAFLSLPDGNRLAI
-14 VPSNPTPE
+14 PDNPTE
-22 YAARVRDALASAF
+22 AYLDNLESELAQIY

-41 RSYLGYI
+41 RTVAGYVS
-48 PEIAKAVPRGL
+48 EFGKAIPRGL
-59 AGTYL
+59 ASTFL
-64 TALEGLGSFANAAT
+64 TAAEGVGSLANAVT
-78 DAVGLES
+78 DSVGLES

-93 AVIAHAREGREALN
+93 ELISIAREGREALN
-107 ESFLGAS
+107 ESFLGAD
-114 APYRDQWAVKAG
+114 AAYRDKWITKAG

-162 MAGAG
+162 TAGAG

-208 ILKRINKLAAPKFKK
+208 ILRRINKLAPPKFKNV
-223 EWMHR
+223 WMNR
-228 IHQAVIS
+228 IQEAVVS

-279 FAGDLALRAMGGR
+279 FAGDLALRALGGR
-292 RFSITDQ
+292 RFSVTDQ

-345 QIMIEGDEDPVAFAN
+345 QITIEDGEDPVAFAN

-369 FPLNTTWSVV
+369 FPLNTIWSTV
-379 PVSEGLVSVQDGDGV
+379 PVSEGLVSVQDREGV
-394 AYGQPMT
+394 TYGQPMT
-401 LEEGTTVAGELNN
+401 LEEGTIVAGELNN
-414 QQFTDAI
+414 QQFADAI

-460 SFAIDFYG
+460 AFAIDFYG

-476 YNESLTWQEIEAE
+476 YNESLTWQEIEE
-489 AQQRPWRKLTK
+489 EGQQRPWRKLTK

-509 AEGKSPLNNFSV
+509 AEGKPPLNNFSV
-521 EQAKQALTG
+521 EQAKQALTE

-538 GKVEALTNAGMIY
+538 GKVEALTNAGIIY

-572 SSKKESRQA
+572 SNKKESRQA
-581 RQELKALEDA
+581 REELKALEDA

-597 EDPAEAGMPDKL
+597 EDPAETGMPEKL

-615 LIADEA
+615 LIADQA
-621 EARSLKRMARVVDK
+621 EARALKRMARVVDK

-662 AQQKNISFDPDS
+662 AQQKNISFDPSS

-795 TQTTEPSPEEDV
+795 TEVGEPAPTEDV
-807 VIVDEP
+807 VTINEP
-813 VTLAQDIDL
+813 VTLAEDTDL
-822 QVKVTRNA
+822 QVKITRD
-830 VDKTLR
+830 VMDKTVR

-844 TRILNTVDDATGRA
+844 SRILGIIDAATGRA
-858 RDLETGREVIGVGRA
+858 RDLETGREVIGSEALA
-873 SLGTYSAALHRVT
+873 SYSAALNRVT
-886 VVLRELD
+886 VVVGELD
-893 PSVTEEMLAQ
+893 PAVTEEMLAQ

-951 QLPADQDGYADQP
+951 QLPRDQGGYADQS

-978 NHAQGL
+978 NHVQGL

-1011 RGTPE
+1011 RGTPD
-1016 ALTVLEAITS
+1016 ALGVLEAITS

-1081 SDREMRA
+1081 SDREMRGGWYGPEQGMRPIGEIPHNELTQQQRDQLRRMSKMHFDTTTVW
-1088 YHGSRTPT
+1088 YHGT
-1096 SLWRRLGGRPPFD
+1096 SEVVEGAGEDTEAFDMFMSTRDKGWDSQWMADLG
-1109 EFKVP
+1109 
-1114 TQPGRIQQGWG
+1114 TW
-1125 MYFTD
+1125 FTD
-1130 ETSSAQAWGPN
+1130 EPQGADHFARAEDGYILPAYLRMRNPKNFYGYEALEEDYAESPAASVQEYVANLQAEGYDSIEIESSFTDVEVSRTDA
-1141 VIPANI
+1141 VVF
-1147 PSPERMLHWN
+1147 
-1157 ESFSNQPEGVRVALD
+1157 ESDQVRSA
-1172 QLGLPIS
+1172 IS
-1179 AENTG
+1179 A
-1184 QEIYDL
+1184 
-1190 LADQFMPP
+1190 
-1198 VPARVGY
+1198 
-1205 GREWMEQD
+1205 
-1213 LQANRM
+1213 
-1219 ASEKL
+1219 
-1224 SEVGVDGTY
+1224 
-1233 SDFQIAVFDPVNIEA
+1233 
-1248 LTRREAAQPEITDVG
+1248 
-1263 ERVPDLPPE
+1263 
-1272 LEMRAAAPTEE
+1272 
-1283 EVQIIPTPDGGVDV
+1283 
-1297 LAFHGKFDP
+1297 KFDP
-1306 GLPES
+1306 A
-1311 KTRFGGLHIGTKKA
+1311 RA
-1325 AEGRMEY
+1325 AE
-1332 FRPDPMKAERWNVIP
+1332 
-1347 VKAHLRQ
+1347 
-1354 PFGTA
+1354 
-1359 ARPVT
+1359 
-1364 EHDLAMILNLPD
+1364 
-1376 METGGI
+1376 
-1382 WHANDEGWQGV
+1382 
-1393 QSVAEEGSPLLPG
+1393 PG
-1406 RSRGLNKLKEEGYD
+1406 L
-1420 GIIYR
+1420 
-1425 NIVEDEGSLSVL
+1425 
-1437 ILDTTVA
+1437 
-1444 AQREEIPDREMRQS
+1444 
-1458 LDRTIGSLEEI
+1458 
-1469 DGGRY
+1469 
-1474 FNPKALFHD
+1474 
-1483 IHVTSRPKSAHKSKE
+1483 
-1498 ILISLS
+1498 
-1504 PKEFL
+1504 
-1509 SLVPGVAGRTTEEK
+1509 
-1523 TEGLRELVEGGD
+1523 
-1535 QFRQLLHLSFQHDGR
+1535 
-1550 TAKVY
+1550 
-1555 GHEGR
+1555 
-1560 HRAMALESLGV
+1560 
-1571 EQMPVI
+1571 
-1577 LKSLG
+1577 
-1582 YPGGRY
+1582 
-1588 GQGEIEWTE
+1588 
-1597 QYSDDADSYGRLEV
+1597 
-1611 WPETLEAQGE
+1611 
-1621 YATNQIP
+1621 
-1628 FPVADPLAVPQ
+1628 
-1639 EREMRAQPVEDAP
+1639 REMRA
-1652 PLPEGEVRAPTPEQ
+1652 PTQEQ
-1666 LEEAVA
+1666 IDEAVA

-1756 TLNAESGSEL
+1756 TLNVESGSEL
-1766 ATRLREDFVYR
+1766 ATRLREDLVYR

-2177 GQASTRSDVAIRK
+2177 GQASTRSDVAIRQ

-2239 QGLDVFYRAGRGR
+2239 QGLDVFYRAARGR
-2252 YSSDPRKNKEMVQ
+2252 YSSVPRKNKEMVR

-2274 MAGLTGLYYLLVS
+2274 MAGLTGLYYALVS
-2287 DSEDYREASP
+2287 DTEDYKEATT
-2297 IERDMN
+2297 IEKDMN

-2318 EVGFLFKTI
+2318 EVGFLFKTM

-2340 QRDLAGTI
+2340 GGDLAGTI
-2348 LRGAGSTFEFNPL
+2348 GRGFGSTFEFNPL

-2366 APLVEYY
+2366 APLVEMY

-2396 QKQWDST
+2396 QTRWDT
-2403 ILAQNLGKALNISPL
+2403 PLFAQNLGKALNISPL

-2437 LADAVA
+2437 LSDAVA
-2443 RQFAGPEYQVPKRL
+2443 REFAGPEYQVPKRL

-2476 AFYDLDSDVQRM
+2476 MFYDLDSDVQRM

-2528 DSYRERRDAIRNSK
+2528 DSYRERRDAIRNSD
-2542 IPDDTKRDFL
+2542 IPDDTKRDLL